1 MKKNRLIHLLLIF
14 PMILFAQSKAI
25 TGTVIDENKMPLPGV
40 SILIKG
46 LNIGSFT
53 DFDGLFSLTVP
64 ETGKTLVFSYLGY
77 ISKELVIGNK
87 GTFNIQLEIDT
98 NNTLEEIVVVGY
110 GSQRKSDITGSVASV
125 KVDDI
130 AAAQN
135 TTVDALL
142 QGRAAGVQ
150 VTQNAGSPGSGVSVK
165 IRGASSLRGNNE
177 PLYVIDGVIISSAG
191 EDASNASADS
201 NSLEETQNGL
211 NGINPRD
218 IESIEVL
225 KDASATAI
233 YGSRGANG
241 VILIT
246 TKKGKSG
253 KTSIQ
258 SYVNTSVSEISER
271 YDVLDA
277 LGYANYQNE
286 ALLVN
291 GGAPRFSISS
301 GTIFPIAD
309 DGTVSDIA
317 AEKHNWHDEVY
328 KQGFSKS
335 TGASF
340 SGGTEKGNYYAS
352 VGYNDQGGIVE
363 NSRLQNGNF
372 SINLNQDL
380 SDKFSISAK
389 LNAFYSNGNF
399 AQDGDRAG
407 GQRSFVGNI
416 LRYPTLVTD
425 GGTFDNEDG
434 ISSPFSWVN
443 DFQDTSEESRFI
455 GSLAL
460 VYKFNIKGLKYKVQ
474 AGGNIRNKERRRFY
488 GLTTFQG
495 SSTNGSLS
503 ISNLQ
508 TKSYQINNLLAYN
521 RTFNKKHRI
530 NGVIG
535 MTYDVRDIKNTLYAV
550 NDFST
555 TEFGVDQPIYGQQIS
570 RPLDVLP
577 LESQLLSYLSRV
589 NYSFDNKY
597 IITGTFR
604 ADGSSKFSKENR
616 YSYFPSFSLA
626 WRANNEKFLKNS
638 ETINELKVR
647 IGWGMTGNQG
657 ISAYQTFANYG
668 PILYG
673 NSDEG
678 TNIGFV
684 PLNVSNPNLKW
695 ETTKQLNFGLDFGLW
710 ENRLTGTLDVYDKQ
724 TDDLLLNQPLG
735 PSSGFTSLLVNRGS
749 LNNKGVELTL
759 SGTLIDKNDFSIDI
773 GGNIAFNKSKI
784 QNLGGTPEDIHINGN
799 IENRVFYRGQNIS
812 TGNYFRAPANIFMEG
827 EEVGLFYGFETDG
840 IYQEGDVLPN
850 GNLAIYD
857 PNNNIEYDHDNDL
870 NTPTI
875 LYPNDGISAGDV
887 RIVDQN
893 GDGEITEADRTII
906 GNPNP
911 DFVFGGY
918 LNMNYKRFNLSV
930 QINGVYGNEIANGNL
945 IQLGTAEGRSANIL
959 SQAYN
964 NAWRPD
970 AQSNTYPRVGY
981 SRESG
986 SPAITDRIIENGSF
1000 LRISNI
1006 TLGYDIPVEKTNVFS
1021 RANVY
1026 VTGMNLFTFTDYS
1039 GYNPEITNFLNNGNI
1054 VGVDWNGFPNAQ
1066 TIMLGL
1072 NLKF

>member
-1 MKKNRLIHLLLIF
+1 MKKTRLIHILLFF
-14 PMILFAQSKAI
+14 PFILFAQSKKI
-25 TGTVIDENKMPLPGV
+25 TGTVIDENKMPLPGA
-40 SILIKG
+40 SIMVKG
-46 LNIGSFT
+46 LNFGVST
-53 DFDGLFSLTVP
+53 NFDGAFSIKVP
-64 ETGKTLVFSYLGY
+64 ETGKTLVVSYLGY

-87 GTFNIQLEIDT
+87 GVFTIQLEID
-98 NNTLEEIVVVGY
+98 NNTLDEIVVVGY
-110 GSQRKSDITGSVASV
+110 GTQRKSDITGSVASV
-125 KVDDI
+125 KVDNI
-130 AAAQN
+130 ATAQN
-135 TTVDALL
+135 STVDALL

-258 SYVNTSVSEISER
+258 AYVNTSISEISGR

-277 LGYANYQNE
+277 FGYANYQNE
-286 ALLVN
+286 ALLLT
-291 GGAPRFSISS
+291 GGTPRFSISGVS
-301 GTIFPIAD
+301 IFPIAA
-309 DGTVSDIA
+309 DGIA
-317 AEKHNWHDEVY
+317 SETPAEQHNWHDEIY

-335 TGASF
+335 AGASF

-363 NSRLQNGNF
+363 NSRLKNGNF

-389 LNAFYSNGNF
+389 LNAFYSKGNF

-425 GGTFDNEDG
+425 GGTFENEDG

-460 VYKFNIKGLKYKVQ
+460 VYKFNIKGLKYKLQ
-474 AGGNIRNKERRRFY
+474 AGGNMRSKERRRFY

-503 ISNLQ
+503 VSNLN
-508 TKSYQINNLLAYN
+508 TKSYQVNNLLTYN

-535 MTYDVRDIKNTLYAV
+535 MTYDVRDVKNTLYAV

-577 LESQLLSYLSRV
+577 LKSQLLSYLSRV

-626 WRANNEKFLKNS
+626 WRANNEKFLENS
-638 ETINELKVR
+638 ETINELKFR

-668 PILYG
+668 PTLYG
-673 NSDEG
+673 NSAEG

-695 ETTKQLNFGLDFGLW
+695 ETTGQLNVGVDFGLW
-710 ENRLTGTLDVYDKQ
+710 KNRLTGTLDVYNKQ

-759 SGTLIDKNDFSIDI
+759 NGTLIDKNDFSIDI

-784 QNLGGTPEDIHINGN
+784 QNLGGTPEDIYINGT

-840 IYQEGDVLPN
+840 IYQTEDVITVS
-850 GNLAIYD
+850 GA
-857 PNNNIEYDHDNDL
+857 E
-870 NTPTI
+870 
-875 LYPNDGISAGDV
+875 AGDV

-893 GDGEITEADRTII
+893 GDDAITEADRTII

-918 LNMNYKRFNLSV
+918 LSMNYKRLNLSV
-930 QINGVYGNEIANGNL
+930 QMNGVYGNEIANGNL
-945 IQLGTAEGRSANIL
+945 IQLGTAEGRSANVL

-986 SPAITDRIIENGSF
+986 SPAITDRIIEDGSF

-1006 TLGYDIPVEKTNVFS
+1006 TLGYDIPVEKTTVFS
-1021 RANVY
+1021 SANVY
-1026 VTGMNLFTFTDYS
+1026 VSGMNLFTFTDYS

-1054 VGVDWNGFPNAQ
+1054 TGVDWNGFPNAQ

-1072 NLKF
+1072 NLQF

>member
-14 PMILFAQSKAI
+14 PIILFAQSKAI
-25 TGTVIDENKMPLPGV
+25 TGTVVDENKMPLPGA
-40 SILIKG
+40 SILVKG
-46 LNIGSFT
+46 LNIGSST
-53 DFDGLFSLTVP
+53 DFDGNFSLNVP
-64 ETGKTLVFSYLGY
+64 ETGEVLVVSYLGY
-77 ISKELVIGNK
+77 MTKELVISKNL
-87 GTFNIQLEIDT
+87 TFNIQLDIDT
-98 NNTLEEIVVVGY
+98 NTLDEIVVVGY
-110 GSQRKSDITGSVASV
+110 GTQRKSDITGSVTSV
-125 KVDDI
+125 KVDAI
-130 AAAQN
+130 AVAQN
-135 TTVDALL
+135 STIDALL

-191 EDASNASADS
+191 EDASNASADA

-258 SYVNTSVSEISER
+258 AYVNTSVSEITER
-271 YDVLDA
+271 YDILDA

-286 ALLVN
+286 ALAVN
-291 GGAPRFSISS
+291 GGDPRFSII
-301 GTIFPIAD
+301 GEDIFPIAA
-309 DGTVSDIA
+309 DGTVSDTA
-317 AEKHNWHDEVY
+317 AEQHNWHDEIY

-335 TGASF
+335 AGASF
-340 SGGTEKGNYYAS
+340 SGGTEKGNFYAS

-363 NSRLQNGNF
+363 NSRLKNGNF

-380 SDKFSISAK
+380 SDKLTINTK
-389 LNAFYSNGNF
+389 LNAFYSTGNF

-416 LRYPTLVTD
+416 LRYPTLVTN

-434 ISSPFSWVN
+434 ISSPFTWVN

-460 VYKFNIKGLKYKVQ
+460 TYKFNIKGLKYKLQ

-503 ISNLQ
+503 ISNLES
-508 TKSYQINNLLAYN
+508 KSYQINNLLTYN

-530 NGVIG
+530 NAVIG

-577 LESQLLSYLSRV
+577 LKSQLLSYLSRV

-626 WRANNEKFLKNS
+626 WRANNENFLKNS
-638 ETINELKVR
+638 DTINDLKFR

-668 PILYG
+668 PTLYG
-673 NSDEG
+673 NLDEG
-678 TNIGFV
+678 TSIGFV

-710 ENRLTGTLDVYDKQ
+710 KNRVTGTLDIYDKQ

-749 LNNKGVELTL
+749 INNKGVELTL
-759 SGTLIDKNDFSIDI
+759 SGTLINKNDFSIDL

-784 QNLGGTPEDIHINGN
+784 QNLGGSSEDIYINGTL
-799 IENRVFYRGQNIS
+799 ENRVFYRGQNIS

-827 EEVGLFYGFETDG
+827 EQIGLFYGYETDG
-840 IYQEGDVLPN
+840 IYQTEDDITVSG
-850 GNLAIYD
+850 AQ
-857 PNNNIEYDHDNDL
+857 
-870 NTPTI
+870 
-875 LYPNDGISAGDV
+875 AGDV
-887 RIVDQN
+887 RIVDQD
-893 GDGEITEADRTII
+893 GDDTITEADRTLI

-911 DFVFGGY
+911 DFVYGGY
-918 LNMNYKRFNLSV
+918 LNMNYKRLSLSV
-930 QINGVYGNEIANGNL
+930 QINGVYGNEIVNGNL
-945 IQLGTAEGRSANIL
+945 IQLGTAEGRTANVL
-959 SQAYN
+959 SEAYN

-970 AQSNTYPRVGY
+970 AQSNSYPRVGY
-981 SRESG
+981 LGESG
-986 SPAITDRIIENGSF
+986 SPAITDRIIEDGSF

-1021 RANVY
+1021 SANVY
-1026 VTGMNLFTFTDYS
+1026 VSGMNLFTFTDYS
-1039 GYNPEITNFLNNGNI
+1039 GYNPEITNFMNNGNV

>member
-14 PMILFAQSKAI
+14 PIILFAQSKAI
-25 TGTVIDENKMPLPGV
+25 TGTVVDENKMPLPGA
-40 SILIKG
+40 SILVKG
-46 LNIGSFT
+46 LNIGSST
-53 DFDGLFSLTVP
+53 DFDGNFSLNVP
-64 ETGKTLVFSYLGY
+64 ETGEVLVVSYLGY
-77 ISKELVIGNK
+77 MTKELVISKNL
-87 GTFNIQLEIDT
+87 TFNIQLDIDT
-98 NNTLEEIVVVGY
+98 NTLDEIVVVGY
-110 GSQRKSDITGSVASV
+110 GTQRKSDITGSVTSV
-125 KVDDI
+125 KVDAI
-130 AAAQN
+130 AVAQN
-135 TTVDALL
+135 STIDALL

-191 EDASNASADS
+191 EDASNASADA

-258 SYVNTSVSEISER
+258 AYVNTSVSEITER
-271 YDVLDA
+271 YDILDA

-286 ALLVN
+286 ALAVN
-291 GGAPRFSISS
+291 GGDPRFSII
-301 GTIFPIAD
+301 GDDIFPIAA
-309 DGTVSDIA
+309 DGTVSDTA
-317 AEKHNWHDEVY
+317 AEQHNWHDEIY
-328 KQGFSKS
+328 KQGFSRS
-335 TGASF
+335 AGASF
-340 SGGTEKGNYYAS
+340 SGGTEKGNFYAS

-363 NSRLQNGNF
+363 NSRLKNGNF

-380 SDKFSISAK
+380 SDKLTINTK
-389 LNAFYSNGNF
+389 LNAFYSTGNF

-416 LRYPTLVTD
+416 LRYPTLVTN

-434 ISSPFSWVN
+434 ISSPFTWVN

-460 VYKFNIKGLKYKVQ
+460 TYKFNIKGLKYKLQ

-503 ISNLQ
+503 ISNLES
-508 TKSYQINNLLAYN
+508 KSYQINNLLTYN

-530 NGVIG
+530 NAVIG

-577 LESQLLSYLSRV
+577 LKSQLLSYLSRV

-626 WRANNEKFLKNS
+626 WRANNENFLKNS
-638 ETINELKVR
+638 DTINDLKFR

-668 PILYG
+668 PTLYG
-673 NSDEG
+673 NLDEG
-678 TNIGFV
+678 TSIGFV

-710 ENRLTGTLDVYDKQ
+710 KNRVTGTLDIYDKQ

-749 LNNKGVELTL
+749 INNKGVELTL
-759 SGTLIDKNDFSIDI
+759 SGTLINKNDFSIDL

-784 QNLGGTPEDIHINGN
+784 QNLGGSSEDIYINGTL
-799 IENRVFYRGQNIS
+799 ENRVFYRGQNIS

-827 EEVGLFYGFETDG
+827 EQIGLFYGYETNG
-840 IYQEGDVLPN
+840 IYQTEEDITVSG
-850 GNLAIYD
+850 AQ
-857 PNNNIEYDHDNDL
+857 
-870 NTPTI
+870 
-875 LYPNDGISAGDV
+875 AGDV
-887 RIVDQN
+887 RIVDQD
-893 GDGEITEADRTII
+893 GDDTITEADRTLI

-911 DFVFGGY
+911 DFVYGGY
-918 LNMNYKRFNLSV
+918 LNMNYKRLSLSV
-930 QINGVYGNEIANGNL
+930 QINGVYGNEIVNGNL
-945 IQLGTAEGRSANIL
+945 IQLGTAEGRTANVL
-959 SQAYN
+959 SEAYN

-970 AQSNTYPRVGY
+970 AQSNSYPRVGY
-981 SRESG
+981 LGESG
-986 SPAITDRIIENGSF
+986 SPAITDRIIEDGSF

-1021 RANVY
+1021 SANVY
-1026 VTGMNLFTFTDYS
+1026 VSGMNLFTFTDYS
-1039 GYNPEITNFLNNGNI
+1039 GYNPEITNFMNNGNV

>member
-14 PMILFAQSKAI
+14 PIILFAQSKAI
-25 TGTVIDENKMPLPGV
+25 TGTVVDENKMPLPGA
-40 SILIKG
+40 SILVKG
-46 LNIGSFT
+46 LNIGSYT
-53 DFDGLFSLTVP
+53 DFDGNFSLNVP
-64 ETGKTLVFSYLGY
+64 ETGEVLVVSYLGY
-77 ISKELVIGNK
+77 MTKELVISKNL
-87 GTFNIQLEIDT
+87 TFNIQLDIDT
-98 NNTLEEIVVVGY
+98 NTLDEIVVVGY
-110 GSQRKSDITGSVASV
+110 GTQRKSDITGSVTSV
-125 KVDDI
+125 KVDAI
-130 AAAQN
+130 AVAQN
-135 TTVDALL
+135 STIDALL

-191 EDASNASADS
+191 EDASNASADA

-258 SYVNTSVSEISER
+258 AYVNTSVSEITER
-271 YDVLDA
+271 YDILDA

-286 ALLVN
+286 ALAVN
-291 GGAPRFSISS
+291 GGDPRFSII
-301 GTIFPIAD
+301 GDDIFPIAA
-309 DGTVSDIA
+309 DGTVSDTA
-317 AEKHNWHDEVY
+317 AEQHNWHDEIY
-328 KQGFSKS
+328 KQGFSRS
-335 TGASF
+335 AGASF
-340 SGGTEKGNYYAS
+340 SGGTEKGNFYAS

-363 NSRLQNGNF
+363 NSRLKNGNF

-380 SDKFSISAK
+380 SDKLTINTK
-389 LNAFYSNGNF
+389 LNAFYSTGNF

-416 LRYPTLVTD
+416 LRYPTLVTN

-434 ISSPFSWVN
+434 ISSPFTWVN

-460 VYKFNIKGLKYKVQ
+460 TYKFNIKGLKYKLQ

-503 ISNLQ
+503 ISNLES
-508 TKSYQINNLLAYN
+508 KSYQINNLLTYN

-530 NGVIG
+530 NAVIG

-577 LESQLLSYLSRV
+577 LKSQLLSYLSRV

-626 WRANNEKFLKNS
+626 WRANNENFLKNS
-638 ETINELKVR
+638 DTINDLKFR

-657 ISAYQTFANYG
+657 ISAYQTFANFG
-668 PILYG
+668 PTLYG
-673 NSDEG
+673 NLDEG
-678 TNIGFV
+678 TSIGFV

-710 ENRLTGTLDVYDKQ
+710 KNRVTGTLDIYDKQ

-749 LNNKGVELTL
+749 INNKGVELTL
-759 SGTLIDKNDFSIDI
+759 SGTLINKNDFSIDL

-784 QNLGGTPEDIHINGN
+784 QNLGGSSEDIYINGTL
-799 IENRVFYRGQNIS
+799 ESRVFYRGQNIS

-827 EEVGLFYGFETDG
+827 EQIGLFYGYETDG
-840 IYQEGDVLPN
+840 IYQTEDDITVSG
-850 GNLAIYD
+850 AQ
-857 PNNNIEYDHDNDL
+857 
-870 NTPTI
+870 
-875 LYPNDGISAGDV
+875 AGDV
-887 RIVDQN
+887 RIVDQD
-893 GDGEITEADRTII
+893 GDDTITEADRTLI

-911 DFVFGGY
+911 DFVYGGY
-918 LNMNYKRFNLSV
+918 LNMNYKRLSLSV
-930 QINGVYGNEIANGNL
+930 QINGVYGNEIVNGNL
-945 IQLGTAEGRSANIL
+945 IQLGTAEGRTANVL
-959 SQAYN
+959 SEAYN

-970 AQSNTYPRVGY
+970 AQSNSYPRVGY
-981 SRESG
+981 LGESG
-986 SPAITDRIIENGSF
+986 SPAITDRIIEDGSF

-1021 RANVY
+1021 SANVY
-1026 VTGMNLFTFTDYS
+1026 VSGMNLFTFTDYS
-1039 GYNPEITNFLNNGNI
+1039 GYNPEITNFMNNGNV

>member
-14 PMILFAQSKAI
+14 PIILFAQSKAI
-25 TGTVIDENKMPLPGV
+25 TGTVVDENKMPLPGA
-40 SILIKG
+40 SILVKG
-46 LNIGSFT
+46 LNIGSST
-53 DFDGLFSLTVP
+53 DFDGNFSLNVP
-64 ETGKTLVFSYLGY
+64 ETGEVLVVSYLGY
-77 ISKELVIGNK
+77 MTKELVISKNL
-87 GTFNIQLEIDT
+87 TFNIQLDIDT
-98 NNTLEEIVVVGY
+98 NTLDEIVVVGY
-110 GSQRKSDITGSVASV
+110 GTQRKSDITGSVTSV
-125 KVDDI
+125 KVDAI
-130 AAAQN
+130 AVAQN
-135 TTVDALL
+135 STIDALL

-191 EDASNASADS
+191 EDASNASADA

-258 SYVNTSVSEISER
+258 AYVNTSVSEITER
-271 YDVLDA
+271 YDILDA

-286 ALLVN
+286 ALAVN
-291 GGAPRFSISS
+291 GGDPRFSII
-301 GTIFPIAD
+301 GDDIFPIAA
-309 DGTVSDIA
+309 DGTVSDTA
-317 AEKHNWHDEVY
+317 AEQHNWHDEIY
-328 KQGFSKS
+328 KQGFSRS
-335 TGASF
+335 AGASF
-340 SGGTEKGNYYAS
+340 SGGTEKGNFYAS

-363 NSRLQNGNF
+363 NSRLKNGNF

-380 SDKFSISAK
+380 SDKLTINTK
-389 LNAFYSNGNF
+389 LNAFYSTGNF

-416 LRYPTLVTD
+416 LRYPNLVTN

-434 ISSPFSWVN
+434 ISSPFTWVN

-460 VYKFNIKGLKYKVQ
+460 TYKFNIKGLKYKLQ

-503 ISNLQ
+503 ISNLES
-508 TKSYQINNLLAYN
+508 KSYQINNLLTYN

-530 NGVIG
+530 NAVIG

-577 LESQLLSYLSRV
+577 LKSQLLSYLSRV

-626 WRANNEKFLKNS
+626 WRANNENFLKNS
-638 ETINELKVR
+638 DTINDLKFR

-668 PILYG
+668 PTLYG
-673 NSDEG
+673 NLDEV
-678 TNIGFV
+678 TSIGFV

-710 ENRLTGTLDVYDKQ
+710 KNRVTGTLDIYDKQ

-749 LNNKGVELTL
+749 INNKGVELTL
-759 SGTLIDKNDFSIDI
+759 SGTLINKNDFSIDL

-784 QNLGGTPEDIHINGN
+784 QNLGGSSEDIYINGTL
-799 IENRVFYRGQNIS
+799 ENRVFYRGQNIS

-827 EEVGLFYGFETDG
+827 EQIGLFYGYETDG
-840 IYQEGDVLPN
+840 IYQTEDDITVSG
-850 GNLAIYD
+850 AQ
-857 PNNNIEYDHDNDL
+857 
-870 NTPTI
+870 
-875 LYPNDGISAGDV
+875 AGDV
-887 RIVDQN
+887 RIVDQD
-893 GDGEITEADRTII
+893 GDDTITEADRTII

-911 DFVFGGY
+911 DFVYGGY
-918 LNMNYKRFNLSV
+918 LNMNYKRLSLSV
-930 QINGVYGNEIANGNL
+930 QINGVYGNEIVNGNL
-945 IQLGTAEGRSANIL
+945 IQLGTAEGRTANVL
-959 SQAYN
+959 SEAYN

-970 AQSNTYPRVGY
+970 AQSNSYPRVGY
-981 SRESG
+981 LGESG
-986 SPAITDRIIENGSF
+986 SPAITDRIIEDGSF

-1021 RANVY
+1021 SANVY
-1026 VTGMNLFTFTDYS
+1026 VSGMNLFTFTDYS
-1039 GYNPEITNFLNNGNI
+1039 GYNPEITNFMNNGNV

>member
-14 PMILFAQSKAI
+14 PIILFAQSKAI
-25 TGTVIDENKMPLPGV
+25 TGTVVDENKMPLPGA
-40 SILIKG
+40 SILVKG
-46 LNIGSFT
+46 LNIGSST
-53 DFDGLFSLTVP
+53 DFDGNFSLNVP
-64 ETGKTLVFSYLGY
+64 ETGEVLVVSYLGY
-77 ISKELVIGNK
+77 MTKELVISKNL
-87 GTFNIQLEIDT
+87 TFNIQLDIDT
-98 NNTLEEIVVVGY
+98 NTLDEIVVVGY
-110 GSQRKSDITGSVASV
+110 GTQRKSDITGSVTSV
-125 KVDDI
+125 KVDAI
-130 AAAQN
+130 AVAQN
-135 TTVDALL
+135 STIDALL

-191 EDASNASADS
+191 EDASNASADA

-258 SYVNTSVSEISER
+258 AYVNTSVSEITER
-271 YDVLDA
+271 YDILDA

-286 ALLVN
+286 ALAVN
-291 GGAPRFSISS
+291 GGDPRFSII
-301 GTIFPIAD
+301 GDDIFPIAA
-309 DGTVSDIA
+309 DGTVSDTA
-317 AEKHNWHDEVY
+317 AEQHNWHDEIY
-328 KQGFSKS
+328 KQGFSRS
-335 TGASF
+335 AGASF
-340 SGGTEKGNYYAS
+340 SGGTEKGNFYAS

-363 NSRLQNGNF
+363 NSRLKNGNF

-380 SDKFSISAK
+380 SDKLTINTK
-389 LNAFYSNGNF
+389 LNAFYSTGNF

-416 LRYPTLVTD
+416 LRYPTLVTN

-434 ISSPFSWVN
+434 ISSPFTWVN

-460 VYKFNIKGLKYKVQ
+460 TYKFNIKGLKYKLQ

-503 ISNLQ
+503 ISNLES
-508 TKSYQINNLLAYN
+508 KSYQINNLLTYN

-530 NGVIG
+530 NAVIG

-577 LESQLLSYLSRV
+577 LKSQLLSYLSRV

-626 WRANNEKFLKNS
+626 WRANNENFLKNS
-638 ETINELKVR
+638 DTINDLKFR

-668 PILYG
+668 PTLYG
-673 NSDEG
+673 NLDEG
-678 TNIGFV
+678 TSIGFV

-710 ENRLTGTLDVYDKQ
+710 KNRVTGTLDIYDKQ

-749 LNNKGVELTL
+749 INNKGVELTL
-759 SGTLIDKNDFSIDI
+759 SGTLINKNDFSIDL

-784 QNLGGTPEDIHINGN
+784 QNLGGSSEDIYINGTL
-799 IENRVFYRGQNIS
+799 ENRVFYRGQNIS

-827 EEVGLFYGFETDG
+827 EQIGLFYGYETDG
-840 IYQEGDVLPN
+840 IYQTEDDITVSG
-850 GNLAIYD
+850 AQ
-857 PNNNIEYDHDNDL
+857 
-870 NTPTI
+870 
-875 LYPNDGISAGDV
+875 AGDV
-887 RIVDQN
+887 RIVDQD
-893 GDGEITEADRTII
+893 GDDTITEADRTLI

-911 DFVFGGY
+911 DFVYGGY
-918 LNMNYKRFNLSV
+918 LNMNYKRLSLSV
-930 QINGVYGNEIANGNL
+930 QINGVYGNEIVNGNL
-945 IQLGTAEGRSANIL
+945 IQLGTAEGRTANVL
-959 SQAYN
+959 SEAYN

-970 AQSNTYPRVGY
+970 AQSDSYPRVGY
-981 SRESG
+981 LGESG
-986 SPAITDRIIENGSF
+986 SPAITDRIIEDGSF

-1021 RANVY
+1021 SANVY
-1026 VTGMNLFTFTDYS
+1026 VSGMNLFTFTDYS
-1039 GYNPEITNFLNNGNI
+1039 GYNPEITNFMNNGNV

>member
-14 PMILFAQSKAI
+14 PIILFAQSKAI
-25 TGTVIDENKMPLPGV
+25 TGTVVDENKMPLPGA
-40 SILIKG
+40 SILVKG
-46 LNIGSFT
+46 LNIGSST
-53 DFDGLFSLTVP
+53 DFDGNFSLNVP
-64 ETGKTLVFSYLGY
+64 ETGEVLVVSYLGY
-77 ISKELVIGNK
+77 MTKELVISKNL
-87 GTFNIQLEIDT
+87 TFNIQLDIDT
-98 NNTLEEIVVVGY
+98 NTLDEIVVVGY
-110 GSQRKSDITGSVASV
+110 GTQRKSDITGSVTSV
-125 KVDDI
+125 KVDAI
-130 AAAQN
+130 AVAQN
-135 TTVDALL
+135 STIDALL

-191 EDASNASADS
+191 EDASNASADA

-258 SYVNTSVSEISER
+258 AYVNTSVSEITER
-271 YDVLDA
+271 YDILDA

-286 ALLVN
+286 ALAVN
-291 GGAPRFSISS
+291 GGDPRFSII
-301 GTIFPIAD
+301 GEDIFPIAA
-309 DGTVSDIA
+309 DGTVSDTA
-317 AEKHNWHDEVY
+317 AEQHNWHDEIY
-328 KQGFSKS
+328 KQGFSRS
-335 TGASF
+335 AGASF
-340 SGGTEKGNYYAS
+340 SGGTEKGNFYAS

-363 NSRLQNGNF
+363 NSRLKNGNF

-380 SDKFSISAK
+380 SDKLTINTK
-389 LNAFYSNGNF
+389 LNAFYSTGNF

-416 LRYPTLVTD
+416 LRYPTLVTN

-434 ISSPFSWVN
+434 ISSPFTWVN

-460 VYKFNIKGLKYKVQ
+460 TYKFNIKGLKYKLQ

-503 ISNLQ
+503 ISNLES
-508 TKSYQINNLLAYN
+508 KSYQINNLLTYN

-530 NGVIG
+530 NAVIG
-535 MTYDVRDIKNTLYAV
+535 MTYDVRDVKNTLYAV

-577 LESQLLSYLSRV
+577 LKSQLLSYLSRV

-626 WRANNEKFLKNS
+626 WRANNENFLKNS
-638 ETINELKVR
+638 DTINDLKFR

-668 PILYG
+668 PTLYG
-673 NSDEG
+673 NLDEG
-678 TNIGFV
+678 TSIGFV

-710 ENRLTGTLDVYDKQ
+710 KNRVTGTLDIYDKQ

-749 LNNKGVELTL
+749 INNKGVELTL
-759 SGTLIDKNDFSIDI
+759 SGTLINKNDFSIDL

-784 QNLGGTPEDIHINGN
+784 QNLGGSSEDIYINGTL
-799 IENRVFYRGQNIS
+799 ENRVFYRGQNIS

-827 EEVGLFYGFETDG
+827 EQIGLFYGYETDG
-840 IYQEGDVLPN
+840 IYQTEDDITVSG
-850 GNLAIYD
+850 AQ
-857 PNNNIEYDHDNDL
+857 
-870 NTPTI
+870 
-875 LYPNDGISAGDV
+875 AGDV
-887 RIVDQN
+887 RIVDQD
-893 GDGEITEADRTII
+893 GDDTITEADRTLI

-911 DFVFGGY
+911 DFVYGGY
-918 LNMNYKRFNLSV
+918 LNMNYKRLSLSV
-930 QINGVYGNEIANGNL
+930 QINGVYGNEIVNGNL
-945 IQLGTAEGRSANIL
+945 IQLGTAEGRTANIL
-959 SQAYN
+959 SEAYN

-970 AQSNTYPRVGY
+970 AQSNSYPRVGY
-981 SRESG
+981 LGESG
-986 SPAITDRIIENGSF
+986 SPAITDRIIEDGSF

-1021 RANVY
+1021 SANVY
-1026 VTGMNLFTFTDYS
+1026 VSGMNLFTFTDYS
-1039 GYNPEITNFLNNGNI
+1039 GYNPEITNFMNNGNV

>member
-1 MKKNRLIHLLLIF
+1 MKKMKLVYLLLIF
-14 PMILFAQSKAI
+14 PTILFAQSKEI
-25 TGTVIDENKMPLPGV
+25 IGTVLDENNMPLPGASV
-40 SILIKG
+40 LVKG
-46 LNIGSFT
+46 LTIGAST
-53 DFDGLFSLTVP
+53 DFDGAFSLNVP
-64 ETGKTLVFSYLGY
+64 ETGKTLVVSYLGY
-77 ISKELVIGNK
+77 ITKELVIGNK
-87 GTFNIQLEIDT
+87 TTFNIQLKIDT
-98 NNTLEEIVVVGY
+98 NALDEVVVVGY
-110 GSQRKSDITGSVASV
+110 GTQRKSDITGSVTSV

-135 TTVDALL
+135 STVDALL

-177 PLYVIDGVIISSAG
+177 PLYVVDGVIISSAG
-191 EDASNASADS
+191 EDAANASADG

-218 IESIEVL
+218 IESMEVL

-258 SYVNTSVSEISER
+258 AYVNTSVSEISER

-291 GGAPRFSISS
+291 GGDPRFSISG
-301 GTIFPIAD
+301 GTIFPIAT
-309 DGTVSDIA
+309 DGTVSDTP
-317 AEKHNWHDEVY
+317 AEQHNWHDEIY

-335 TGASF
+335 AGASF

-363 NSRLQNGNF
+363 NSRLKNGNF

-380 SDKFSISAK
+380 SDKFSINAK
-389 LNAFYSNGNF
+389 LSAFYSKGNF

-434 ISSPFSWVN
+434 ISSPFTWVN

-460 VYKFNIKGLKYKVQ
+460 TYKFNIKGLKYKLQ

-503 ISNLQ
+503 ISNLE
-508 TKSYQINNLLAYN
+508 TKSYQINNLLTYN
-521 RTFNKKHRI
+521 RTFKKKHRI
-530 NGVIG
+530 NAVIG
-535 MTYDVRDIKNTLYAV
+535 MTFDVRDVKNTLYAV

-577 LESQLLSYLSRV
+577 LKSQLLSYLSRV

-626 WRANNEKFLKNS
+626 WRANNEKFLENS
-638 ETINELKVR
+638 ETINELKFR

-678 TNIGFV
+678 TSIGFV

-695 ETTKQLNFGLDFGLW
+695 ETTKQLNVGLDFGLW
-710 ENRLTGTLDVYDKQ
+710 KNRVTGTIDVYDKQ
-724 TDDLLLNQPLG
+724 TDDLLLDQPLG

-749 LNNKGVELTL
+749 INNKGVELTL
-759 SGTLIDKNDFSIDI
+759 SGTIINKNDFSIDL
-773 GGNIAFNKSKI
+773 GGNIAFNKSEI
-784 QNLGGTPEDIHINGN
+784 QKLGGSPEDIYINGAL
-799 IENRVFYRGQNIS
+799 ENRVFYRGENIS
-812 TGNYFRAPANIFMEG
+812 TGNYFRTPANIFMEG
-827 EEVGLFYGFETDG
+827 EQIGLFYGFETDG
-840 IYQEGDVLPN
+840 IYQTED
-850 GNLAIYD
+850 
-857 PNNNIEYDHDNDL
+857 NI
-870 NTPTI
+870 TVS
-875 LYPNDGISAGDV
+875 GAQAGDV
-887 RIVDQN
+887 RVVDQD
-893 GDGEITEADRTII
+893 GDDAITEADRTII

-911 DFVFGGY
+911 DFVYGGY
-918 LNMNYKRFNLSV
+918 LNMNYKRLSLSV
-930 QINGVYGNEIANGNL
+930 LINGVYGNEIANGNL
-945 IQLGTAEGRSANIL
+945 IQLGTAEGRSVSIL
-959 SQAYN
+959 STAYD

-970 AQSNTYPRVGY
+970 AQSNTYPRIGY
-981 SRESG
+981 LGEAG
-986 SPAITDRIIENGSF
+986 SPAITDRIIEDGSY

-1006 TLGYDIPVEKTNVFS
+1006 TLGYDIPVEKSNIFS
-1021 RANVY
+1021 SANVY
-1026 VTGMNLFTFTDYS
+1026 VSGLNLFTFTDYS

>member
-14 PMILFAQSKAI
+14 PIILFAQSKAI
-25 TGTVIDENKMPLPGV
+25 TGTVVDENKMPLPGA
-40 SILIKG
+40 SILVKG
-46 LNIGSFT
+46 LNIGSST
-53 DFDGLFSLTVP
+53 DFDGNFSLNVP
-64 ETGKTLVFSYLGY
+64 ETGEVLVVSYLGY
-77 ISKELVIGNK
+77 MTKELVISKNL
-87 GTFNIQLEIDT
+87 TFNIQLDIDT
-98 NNTLEEIVVVGY
+98 NTLDEIVVVGY
-110 GSQRKSDITGSVASV
+110 GTQRKSDITGSVTSV
-125 KVDDI
+125 KVDAI
-130 AAAQN
+130 AVAQN
-135 TTVDALL
+135 STIDALL

-191 EDASNASADS
+191 EDASNASADA

-253 KTSIQ
+253 KISIQ
-258 SYVNTSVSEISER
+258 AYVNTSVSEITER
-271 YDVLDA
+271 YDILDA

-286 ALLVN
+286 ALAVN
-291 GGAPRFSISS
+291 GGDPRFSII
-301 GTIFPIAD
+301 GEDIFPIAA
-309 DGTVSDIA
+309 DGTVSDTA
-317 AEKHNWHDEVY
+317 AEQHNWHDEIY

-335 TGASF
+335 AGASF
-340 SGGTEKGNYYAS
+340 SGGTEKGNFYAS

-363 NSRLQNGNF
+363 NSRLKNGNF

-380 SDKFSISAK
+380 SDKLTINTK
-389 LNAFYSNGNF
+389 LNAFYSTGNF

-416 LRYPTLVTD
+416 LRYPTLVTN

-434 ISSPFSWVN
+434 ISSPFTWVN

-460 VYKFNIKGLKYKVQ
+460 TYKFNIKGLKYKLQ

-503 ISNLQ
+503 ISNLES
-508 TKSYQINNLLAYN
+508 KSYQINNLLTYN

-530 NGVIG
+530 NAVIG

-577 LESQLLSYLSRV
+577 LKSQLLSYLSRV

-626 WRANNEKFLKNS
+626 WRANNENFLKNS
-638 ETINELKVR
+638 DTINDLKFR

-668 PILYG
+668 PTLYG
-673 NSDEG
+673 NLDEG
-678 TNIGFV
+678 TSIGFV

-710 ENRLTGTLDVYDKQ
+710 KNRVTGTLDIYDKQ

-749 LNNKGVELTL
+749 INNKGIELTL
-759 SGTLIDKNDFSIDI
+759 SGTLINKNDFSIDL

-784 QNLGGTPEDIHINGN
+784 QNLGGSSEDIYINGTL
-799 IENRVFYRGQNIS
+799 ENRVFYRGQNIS

-827 EEVGLFYGFETDG
+827 EQIGLFYGYETNG
-840 IYQEGDVLPN
+840 IYQTEDDITVSG
-850 GNLAIYD
+850 AQ
-857 PNNNIEYDHDNDL
+857 
-870 NTPTI
+870 
-875 LYPNDGISAGDV
+875 AGDV
-887 RIVDQN
+887 RIVDQD
-893 GDGEITEADRTII
+893 GDDTITEADRTLI

-911 DFVFGGY
+911 DFVYGGY
-918 LNMNYKRFNLSV
+918 LNMNYKRLSLSV
-930 QINGVYGNEIANGNL
+930 QINGVYGNEIVNGNL
-945 IQLGTAEGRSANIL
+945 IQLGTAEGRTANVL
-959 SQAYN
+959 SEAYN

-970 AQSNTYPRVGY
+970 AQSNSYPRVGY
-981 SRESG
+981 LGESG
-986 SPAITDRIIENGSF
+986 SPAITDRIIEDGSF

-1006 TLGYDIPVEKTNVFS
+1006 TLGYDVPVEKTNIFS
-1021 RANVY
+1021 SANVY
-1026 VTGMNLFTFTDYS
+1026 VSGMNLFTFTDYS
-1039 GYNPEITNFLNNGNI
+1039 GYNPEITNFMNNGNV

>member
-14 PMILFAQSKAI
+14 PIILFAQSKAI
-25 TGTVIDENKMPLPGV
+25 TGTVVDENKMPLPGA
-40 SILIKG
+40 SILVKG
-46 LNIGSFT
+46 LNIGSST
-53 DFDGLFSLTVP
+53 DFDGNFSLNVP
-64 ETGKTLVFSYLGY
+64 ETGEVLVVSYLGY
-77 ISKELVIGNK
+77 MTKELVISKNL
-87 GTFNIQLEIDT
+87 TFNIQLDIDT
-98 NNTLEEIVVVGY
+98 NTLDEIVVVGY
-110 GSQRKSDITGSVASV
+110 GTQRKSDITGSVTSV
-125 KVDDI
+125 KVDAI
-130 AAAQN
+130 AVAQN
-135 TTVDALL
+135 STIDALL

-191 EDASNASADS
+191 EDASNASADA

-253 KTSIQ
+253 KISIQ
-258 SYVNTSVSEISER
+258 AYVNTSVSEITER
-271 YDVLDA
+271 YDILDA

-286 ALLVN
+286 ALAVN
-291 GGAPRFSISS
+291 GGDPRFSII
-301 GTIFPIAD
+301 GEDIFPIAA
-309 DGTVSDIA
+309 DGTVSDTA
-317 AEKHNWHDEVY
+317 AEQHNWHDEIY
-328 KQGFSKS
+328 KQGFSRS
-335 TGASF
+335 AGASF
-340 SGGTEKGNYYAS
+340 SGGTEKGNFYAS

-363 NSRLQNGNF
+363 NSRLKNGNF

-380 SDKFSISAK
+380 SDKLTINTK
-389 LNAFYSNGNF
+389 LNAFYSTGNF

-416 LRYPTLVTD
+416 LRYPTLVTN

-434 ISSPFSWVN
+434 ISSPFTWVN

-460 VYKFNIKGLKYKVQ
+460 TYKFNIKGLKYKLQ

-503 ISNLQ
+503 ISNLES
-508 TKSYQINNLLAYN
+508 KSYQINNLLTYN

-530 NGVIG
+530 NAVIG

-577 LESQLLSYLSRV
+577 LKSQLLSYLSRV

-626 WRANNEKFLKNS
+626 WRANNENFLKNS
-638 ETINELKVR
+638 DTINDLKFR

-668 PILYG
+668 PTLYG
-673 NSDEG
+673 NLDEG
-678 TNIGFV
+678 TSIGFV

-710 ENRLTGTLDVYDKQ
+710 KNRVTGTLDIYDKQ

-749 LNNKGVELTL
+749 INNKGVELTL
-759 SGTLIDKNDFSIDI
+759 SGTLINKNDFSIDL

-784 QNLGGTPEDIHINGN
+784 QNLGGSSEDIYINGTL
-799 IENRVFYRGQNIS
+799 ENRVFYRGQNIS
-812 TGNYFRAPANIFMEG
+812 TGNYFRTPANIFMEG
-827 EEVGLFYGFETDG
+827 EQIGLFYGYETNG
-840 IYQEGDVLPN
+840 IYQTEDDITVSG
-850 GNLAIYD
+850 AQ
-857 PNNNIEYDHDNDL
+857 
-870 NTPTI
+870 
-875 LYPNDGISAGDV
+875 AGDV
-887 RIVDQN
+887 RIVDQD
-893 GDGEITEADRTII
+893 GDDTITEADRTLI

-911 DFVFGGY
+911 DFVYGGY
-918 LNMNYKRFNLSV
+918 LNMNYKRLSLSV
-930 QINGVYGNEIANGNL
+930 QINGVYGNEIVNGNL
-945 IQLGTAEGRSANIL
+945 IQLGTAEGRTANVL
-959 SQAYN
+959 SEAYN

-970 AQSNTYPRVGY
+970 AQSNSYPRVGY
-981 SRESG
+981 LGESG
-986 SPAITDRIIENGSF
+986 SPAITDRIIEDGSF

-1006 TLGYDIPVEKTNVFS
+1006 TLGYDVPVEKTNIFS
-1021 RANVY
+1021 SANVY
-1026 VTGMNLFTFTDYS
+1026 VSGMNLFTFTDYS
-1039 GYNPEITNFLNNGNI
+1039 GYNPEITNFMNNGNV

>member
-14 PMILFAQSKAI
+14 PIILFAQSKAI
-25 TGTVIDENKMPLPGV
+25 SGTVIDENSMPLPGA
-40 SILIKG
+40 SILVKG
-46 LNIGSFT
+46 LNIGSST
-53 DFDGLFSLTVP
+53 DFDGNFSLNVP
-64 ETGKTLVFSYLGY
+64 ETGETLVISYLGY
-77 ISKELVIGNK
+77 MTKELVIGNK
-87 GTFNIQLEIDT
+87 AAFNIQLEIDT
-98 NNTLEEIVVVGY
+98 NTLDEIVVVGY
-110 GSQRKSDITGSVASV
+110 GTQRKSDITGAVTSV
-125 KVDDI
+125 KVDAI
-130 AAAQN
+130 AVAQN
-135 TTVDALL
+135 STIDALL

-191 EDASNASADS
+191 EDAANASADS
-201 NSLEETQNGL
+201 NSLEESQNGL

-253 KTSIQ
+253 QTSIQ
-258 SYVNTSVSEISER
+258 AYVNTSVSEISER

-286 ALLVN
+286 TLFLN
-291 GGAPRFSISS
+291 GEDPRFSISGGIIS
-301 GTIFPIAD
+301 PIAT
-309 DGTVSDIA
+309 DGTVSDTP
-317 AEKHNWHDEVY
+317 AEQHNWHDEIY
-328 KQGFSKS
+328 KQGLSKS

-340 SGGTEKGNYYAS
+340 SGGTEKGNFYAS
-352 VGYNDQGGIVE
+352 VGYNDQGGIVG

-372 SINLNQDL
+372 NINLNQDV
-380 SDKFSISAK
+380 SDKLSVSAK

-416 LRYPTLVTD
+416 LRYPTLVTN

-434 ISSPFSWVN
+434 ISSPFTWIN

-460 VYKFNIKGLKYKVQ
+460 TYKFNIKGLKYKLQ

-503 ISNLQ
+503 ISNLKS
-508 TKSYQINNLLAYN
+508 KSYQINNLLTYN
-521 RTFNKKHRI
+521 RTFKKKHRI
-530 NGVIG
+530 NAVIG
-535 MTYDVRDIKNTLYAV
+535 MTYDVRDVKNSLYAV

-577 LESQLLSYLSRV
+577 LKSQLLSYLSRV

-626 WRANNEKFLKNS
+626 WRANNEKFLENS
-638 ETINELKVR
+638 ETINELKFR

-668 PILYG
+668 PTLYG
-673 NSDEG
+673 NSEEG

-695 ETTKQLNFGLDFGLW
+695 ETTGQLNVGLDFGLW
-710 ENRLTGTLDVYDKQ
+710 ENRLTGTLDAYDKQ

-759 SGTLIDKNDFSIDI
+759 NATLIDKNDFSIDV
-773 GGNIAFNKSKI
+773 GGNVAFNKSKI
-784 QNLGGTPEDIHINGN
+784 QNLGGTPEDIYINGN

-840 IYQEGDVLPN
+840 IYQTEDVITVS
-850 GNLAIYD
+850 GA
-857 PNNNIEYDHDNDL
+857 E
-870 NTPTI
+870 
-875 LYPNDGISAGDV
+875 AGDV

-893 GDGEITEADRTII
+893 GDDAITEADRTII

-911 DFVFGGY
+911 DFVYGGY
-918 LNMNYKRFNLSV
+918 LSMNYKRLNLSV
-930 QINGVYGNEIANGNL
+930 QMNGVYGNEIANGNL

-981 SRESG
+981 TRESG
-986 SPAITDRIIENGSF
+986 SPAITDRIIEDGSF

-1021 RANVY
+1021 SANVY

-1039 GYNPEITNFLNNGNI
+1039 GYNPEITNFMNNGNI
-1054 VGVDWNGFPNAQ
+1054 VGVDWNGSPNAQ

>member
-14 PMILFAQSKAI
+14 PIILFAQSKAI
-25 TGTVIDENKMPLPGV
+25 TGTVIDENKMPLPGA
-40 SILIKG
+40 SILVKG
-46 LNIGSFT
+46 LSIGSFT
-53 DFDGLFSLTVP
+53 DFDGNFSLNIP
-64 ETGKTLVFSYLGY
+64 ETGEVLVVSYLGY
-77 ISKELVIGNK
+77 LTKELVIGNK
-87 GTFNIQLEIDT
+87 ATFNIQLEIDA
-98 NNTLEEIVVVGY
+98 NSLDEIVVVGY
-110 GSQRKSDITGSVASV
+110 GTQRKSDITGAVTSV
-125 KVDDI
+125 KVDAI
-130 AAAQN
+130 AVAQN
-135 TTVDALL
+135 STIDALL

-191 EDASNASADS
+191 EDAANASADG

-258 SYVNTSVSEISER
+258 AYVNTSVSEITER
-271 YDVLDA
+271 YDILDA

-286 ALLVN
+286 ALAVN
-291 GGAPRFSISS
+291 GGDPRFSII
-301 GTIFPIAD
+301 GDDIFPIAA
-309 DGTVSDIA
+309 DGTVSDTA
-317 AEKHNWHDEVY
+317 AEQHNWHDEIY
-328 KQGFSKS
+328 KQGFSRS
-335 TGASF
+335 AGASF
-340 SGGTEKGNYYAS
+340 SGGTEKGNFYAS

-363 NSRLQNGNF
+363 NSRLKNGNF

-380 SDKFSISAK
+380 SDKLTINTK
-389 LNAFYSNGNF
+389 LNAFYSSGNF

-416 LRYPTLVTD
+416 LRYPTLVTN
-425 GGTFDNEDG
+425 GGTFENEDG
-434 ISSPFSWVN
+434 ISSPFTWVN

-460 VYKFNIKGLKYKVQ
+460 TYKFNIKGLKYKLQ

-503 ISNLQ
+503 ISNLES
-508 TKSYQINNLLAYN
+508 KSYQINNLLTYN

-530 NGVIG
+530 NAVIG
-535 MTYDVRDIKNTLYAV
+535 MTYDVRDVKNTLYAV

-577 LESQLLSYLSRV
+577 LKSQLLSYLSRV

-626 WRANNEKFLKNS
+626 WRANNENFLENS
-638 ETINELKVR
+638 ETINELKFR

-668 PILYG
+668 PTLYG

-678 TNIGFV
+678 TSIGFV

-710 ENRLTGTLDVYDKQ
+710 KNRVTGTLDIYDKQ

-749 LNNKGVELTL
+749 INNKGVELTL
-759 SGTLIDKNDFSIDI
+759 SGTLINKNDFSIDL

-784 QNLGGTPEDIHINGN
+784 QNLGGSSEDIYINGTL
-799 IENRVFYRGQNIS
+799 ENRVFYRGQNIS

-827 EEVGLFYGFETDG
+827 EQIGLFYGYETDG
-840 IYQEGDVLPN
+840 IYQTEDDITVSG
-850 GNLAIYD
+850 AQ
-857 PNNNIEYDHDNDL
+857 
-870 NTPTI
+870 
-875 LYPNDGISAGDV
+875 AGDV
-887 RIVDQN
+887 RIVDQD
-893 GDGEITEADRTII
+893 GDDTITEADRTLI

-911 DFVFGGY
+911 DFVYGGY
-918 LNMNYKRFNLSV
+918 LNMNYKRLSLSV
-930 QINGVYGNEIANGNL
+930 QINGVYGNEIVNGNL
-945 IQLGTAEGRSANIL
+945 IQLGTAEGRTANVL
-959 SQAYN
+959 SEAYN

-970 AQSNTYPRVGY
+970 AQSNSYPRVGY
-981 SRESG
+981 LGESG
-986 SPAITDRIIENGSF
+986 SPAITDRIIEDGSF

-1021 RANVY
+1021 SANVY
-1026 VTGMNLFTFTDYS
+1026 VSGMNLFTFTDYS
-1039 GYNPEITNFLNNGNI
+1039 GYNPEITNFMNNGNV

>member
-14 PMILFAQSKAI
+14 PIILFAQSKAI
-25 TGTVIDENKMPLPGV
+25 TGTVVDENKMPLPGA
-40 SILIKG
+40 SILVKG
-46 LNIGSFT
+46 LNIGSST
-53 DFDGLFSLTVP
+53 DFDGNFSLNVP
-64 ETGKTLVFSYLGY
+64 ETADTLVISYIGY
-77 ISKELVIGNK
+77 ITKELVIGNK
-87 GTFNIQLEIDT
+87 ITFNIQLDIDT
-98 NNTLEEIVVVGY
+98 NTLDEIVVVGY
-110 GSQRKSDITGSVASV
+110 GTQRKSDITGSVTSV
-125 KVDDI
+125 KVDAI
-130 AAAQN
+130 AVAQN
-135 TTVDALL
+135 RTVDALL

-191 EDASNASADS
+191 EDASNASADG
-201 NSLEETQNGL
+201 NSLQETQNGL

-258 SYVNTSVSEISER
+258 AYVNTSVSEISER

-291 GGAPRFSISS
+291 GGDPRFSISG
-301 GTIFPIAD
+301 GTIFPIAT
-309 DGTVSDIA
+309 DGTIGNIA
-317 AEKHNWHDEVY
+317 LEQQNWHDEIY

-335 TGASF
+335 AGASF

-363 NSRLQNGNF
+363 NSEIKNGNF

-380 SDKFSISAK
+380 SDKFSINAK
-389 LNAFYSNGNF
+389 LTAFYSKGNF

-407 GQRSFVGNI
+407 GQRSFIGNI
-416 LRYPTLVTD
+416 LRYSPIINTD
-425 GGTFDNEDG
+425 TTFDEEDG
-434 ISSPFSWVN
+434 ISSPYSWIN

-460 VYKFNIKGLKYKVQ
+460 TYKFNIKGLKYKLQ

-503 ISNLQ
+503 ISNLE
-508 TKSYQINNLLAYN
+508 TMSYQINNLLTYN
-521 RTFNKKHRI
+521 RTFKKKHRI
-530 NGVIG
+530 NAVIG
-535 MTYDVRDIKNTLYAV
+535 MTFDVRDVKNTLYAV

-577 LESQLLSYLSRV
+577 LKSQLLSYLSRV

-626 WRANNEKFLKNS
+626 WRANNEKFLENS
-638 ETINELKVR
+638 ETINDLKFR

-668 PILYG
+668 ATLYG

-678 TNIGFV
+678 TSIGFV

-695 ETTKQLNFGLDFGLW
+695 ETTKQLNVGLDFGLW
-710 ENRLTGTLDVYDKQ
+710 KNRVTGTIDVYDKQ
-724 TDDLLLNQPLG
+724 TDDLLLDQPLG

-749 LNNKGVELTL
+749 INNKGVELTL
-759 SGTLIDKNDFSIDI
+759 SGTLINKNDFSIDL
-773 GGNIAFNKSKI
+773 GANIAFNKSKI
-784 QNLGGTPEDIHINGN
+784 QNLGGSSEDIYINGTL
-799 IENRVFYRGQNIS
+799 ENRVFYRGQNIS

-827 EEVGLFYGFETDG
+827 EQIGLFYGYETDG
-840 IYQEGDVLPN
+840 IYQTED
-850 GNLAIYD
+850 
-857 PNNNIEYDHDNDL
+857 NI
-870 NTPTI
+870 TVS
-875 LYPNDGISAGDV
+875 GAQAGDV
-887 RIVDQN
+887 RIIDQN
-893 GDGEITEADRTII
+893 GDDAITEADRTII

-911 DFVFGGY
+911 DFVYGGY
-918 LNMNYKRFNLSV
+918 LNMNYKRLSLSV
-930 QINGVYGNEIANGNL
+930 QINGVYGNEIVNGNL
-945 IQLGTAEGRSANIL
+945 IQLGTAEGRTANVL
-959 SQAYN
+959 SEAYN

-970 AQSNTYPRVGY
+970 AQSNSYPRVGY
-981 SRESG
+981 LGESG
-986 SPAITDRIIENGSF
+986 SPAITDRIIEDGSF

-1021 RANVY
+1021 SANVY
-1026 VTGMNLFTFTDYS
+1026 VSGMNLFTFTDYS
-1039 GYNPEITNFLNNGNI
+1039 GYNPEITNFMNNGNV

-1072 NLKF
+1072 NLKI

>member
-14 PMILFAQSKAI
+14 PIILFAQSKAI
-25 TGTVIDENKMPLPGV
+25 TGTVVDENKMPLPGA
-40 SILIKG
+40 SILVKG
-46 LNIGSFT
+46 LNIGSST
-53 DFDGLFSLTVP
+53 DFDGNFSLNVP
-64 ETGKTLVFSYLGY
+64 ETGEVLVVSYLGY
-77 ISKELVIGNK
+77 MTKELVISKNL
-87 GTFNIQLEIDT
+87 TFNIQLDIDT
-98 NNTLEEIVVVGY
+98 NTLDEIVVVGY
-110 GSQRKSDITGSVASV
+110 GTQRKSDITGSVTSV
-125 KVDDI
+125 KVDAI
-130 AAAQN
+130 AVAQN
-135 TTVDALL
+135 STIDALL

-191 EDASNASADS
+191 EDASNASADA

-253 KTSIQ
+253 KISIQ
-258 SYVNTSVSEISER
+258 AYVNTSVSEITER
-271 YDVLDA
+271 YDILDA

-286 ALLVN
+286 ALAVN
-291 GGAPRFSISS
+291 GGDPRFSII
-301 GTIFPIAD
+301 GEDIFPIAA
-309 DGTVSDIA
+309 DGTVSDTA
-317 AEKHNWHDEVY
+317 AEQHNWHDEIY
-328 KQGFSKS
+328 KQGFSRS
-335 TGASF
+335 AGASF
-340 SGGTEKGNYYAS
+340 SGGTEKGNFYAS

-363 NSRLQNGNF
+363 NSRLKNGNF

-380 SDKFSISAK
+380 SDKLTINTK
-389 LNAFYSNGNF
+389 LNAFYSTGNF

-416 LRYPTLVTD
+416 LRYPTLVTN

-434 ISSPFSWVN
+434 ISSPFTWVN

-460 VYKFNIKGLKYKVQ
+460 TYKFNIKGLKYKLQ

-503 ISNLQ
+503 ISNLES
-508 TKSYQINNLLAYN
+508 KSYQINNLLTYN

-530 NGVIG
+530 NAVIG

-577 LESQLLSYLSRV
+577 LKSQLLSYLSRV

-626 WRANNEKFLKNS
+626 WRANNENFLKNS
-638 ETINELKVR
+638 DTINDLKFR

-668 PILYG
+668 PTLYG
-673 NSDEG
+673 NLDEG
-678 TNIGFV
+678 TSIGFV

-710 ENRLTGTLDVYDKQ
+710 KNRVTGTLDIYDKQ

-749 LNNKGVELTL
+749 INNKGVELTL
-759 SGTLIDKNDFSIDI
+759 SGTLINKNDFSIDL

-784 QNLGGTPEDIHINGN
+784 QNLGGSSEDIYINGTL
-799 IENRVFYRGQNIS
+799 ENRVFYRGQNIS

-827 EEVGLFYGFETDG
+827 EQIGLFYGYETNG
-840 IYQEGDVLPN
+840 IYQTEDDITVSG
-850 GNLAIYD
+850 AQ
-857 PNNNIEYDHDNDL
+857 
-870 NTPTI
+870 
-875 LYPNDGISAGDV
+875 AGDV
-887 RIVDQN
+887 RIVDQD
-893 GDGEITEADRTII
+893 GDDTITEADRTLI

-911 DFVFGGY
+911 DFVYGGY
-918 LNMNYKRFNLSV
+918 LNMNYKRLSLSV
-930 QINGVYGNEIANGNL
+930 QINGVYGNEIVNGNL
-945 IQLGTAEGRSANIL
+945 IQLGTAEGRTANVL
-959 SQAYN
+959 SEAYN

-970 AQSNTYPRVGY
+970 AQSNSYPRVGY
-981 SRESG
+981 LGESG
-986 SPAITDRIIENGSF
+986 SPAITDRIIEDGSF

-1006 TLGYDIPVEKTNVFS
+1006 TLGYDVPVEKTNIFS
-1021 RANVY
+1021 SANVY
-1026 VTGMNLFTFTDYS
+1026 VSGMNLFTFTDYS
-1039 GYNPEITNFLNNGNI
+1039 GYNPEITNFMNNGNV

>member
-1 MKKNRLIHLLLIF
+1 MKNFLLIHFLLIF
-14 PMILFAQSKAI
+14 PIILFAQSKKI
-25 TGTVIDENKMPLPGV
+25 TGTVVDENNMLLPGA
-40 SILIKG
+40 SILVKG
-46 LNIGSFT
+46 QNIGSST
-53 DFDGLFSLTVP
+53 DFDGKFSLNVP
-64 ETGKTLVFSYLGY
+64 ETAETLVVSYLGY
-77 ISKELVIGNK
+77 ITKELVIGNK
-87 GTFNIQLEIDT
+87 VTFTIELVVDT
-98 NNTLEEIVVVGY
+98 NNSLDEIIVVGY
-110 GSQRKSDITGSVASV
+110 GSQLKSDVTGSVASV
-125 KVDDI
+125 NVDDV

-135 TTVDALL
+135 RTVDALL

-177 PLYVIDGVIISSAG
+177 PLYVIDGIIISSAG
-191 EDASNASADS
+191 EDAANASADN

-258 SYVNTSVSEISER
+258 AYVNTSVSEITER

-286 ALLVN
+286 ALAVN
-291 GGAPRFSISS
+291 GGDPRFSII
-301 GTIFPIAD
+301 GDDIFPIAA
-309 DGTVSDIA
+309 DGTVSDTA
-317 AEKHNWHDEVY
+317 AEQHNWHDEIY
-328 KQGFSKS
+328 KQGFSRS
-335 TGASF
+335 AGASF
-340 SGGTEKGNYYAS
+340 SGGTKKGNYYAS

-380 SDKFSISAK
+380 SDKFSVNAK
-389 LNAFYSNGNF
+389 LNAFYSDGNF

-407 GQRSFVGNI
+407 GQRSFIGNV
-416 LRYPTLVTD
+416 LRYPTLVTN

-434 ISSPFSWVN
+434 ISSPFTWIN

-460 VYKFNIKGLKYKVQ
+460 TYKFNIKGLKYKLQ

-503 ISNLQ
+503 ISNLES
-508 TKSYQINNLLAYN
+508 KSYQINNLLTYN

-530 NGVIG
+530 NAVIG

-577 LESQLLSYLSRV
+577 LKSQLLSYLSRV

-616 YSYFPSFSLA
+616 FSYFPSFSLA
-626 WRANNEKFLKNS
+626 WRANNETFLEDSEIINDLKF
-638 ETINELKVR
+638 R

-668 PILYG
+668 PTLYG
-673 NSDEG
+673 NLDEG
-678 TNIGFV
+678 TSIGFV

-710 ENRLTGTLDVYDKQ
+710 KNRVTGTLDIYDKQ

-749 LNNKGVELTL
+749 INNKGVELTL
-759 SGTLIDKNDFSIDI
+759 SGTLINKNDFSIDL

-784 QNLGGTPEDIHINGN
+784 QNLGGSSEDIYINGTL
-799 IENRVFYRGQNIS
+799 ENRVFYRGQNIS

-827 EEVGLFYGFETDG
+827 EQIGLFYGYETDG
-840 IYQEGDVLPN
+840 IYQTEDDITVSG
-850 GNLAIYD
+850 AQ
-857 PNNNIEYDHDNDL
+857 
-870 NTPTI
+870 
-875 LYPNDGISAGDV
+875 AGDV
-887 RIVDQN
+887 RIVDQD
-893 GDGEITEADRTII
+893 GDDTITEADRTLI

-911 DFVFGGY
+911 DFVYGGY
-918 LNMNYKRFNLSV
+918 LNMNYKRLSLSV
-930 QINGVYGNEIANGNL
+930 QINGVYGNEIVNGNL
-945 IQLGTAEGRSANIL
+945 IQLGTAEGRTANVL
-959 SQAYN
+959 SEAYN

-970 AQSNTYPRVGY
+970 AQSNSYPRVGY
-981 SRESG
+981 LGESG
-986 SPAITDRIIENGSF
+986 SPAITDRIIEDGSF

-1006 TLGYDIPVEKTNVFS
+1006 TLGYDIPVQKTTVFS
-1021 RANVY
+1021 SANVY
-1026 VTGMNLFTFTDYS
+1026 VSGMNLFTFTDYS
-1039 GYNPEITNFLNNGNI
+1039 GYNPEITNFMNNGNI

>member
-1 MKKNRLIHLLLIF
+1 MKKMRLVYLLLIF
-14 PMILFAQSKAI
+14 PTILFAQSKEI
-25 TGTVIDENKMPLPGV
+25 IGTVLDENNMPLPGASV
-40 SILIKG
+40 LVKG
-46 LNIGSFT
+46 LTIGAST
-53 DFDGLFSLTVP
+53 DFDGAFSLNVP
-64 ETGKTLVFSYLGY
+64 ETGKTLVVSYLGY
-77 ISKELVIGNK
+77 ITKEFVIGNK
-87 GTFNIQLEIDT
+87 ITFNIQLEIDT
-98 NNTLEEIVVVGY
+98 NALDEVVVVGY
-110 GSQRKSDITGSVASV
+110 GTQRKSDITGSVTSV
-125 KVDDI
+125 KVDNV

-135 TTVDALL
+135 STVDALL

-177 PLYVIDGVIISSAG
+177 PLYVVDGVIISSAG
-191 EDASNASADS
+191 EDAANASADV

-218 IESIEVL
+218 IESMEVL

-258 SYVNTSVSEISER
+258 AYVNTSVSEISER

-286 ALLVN
+286 ALLLT
-291 GGAPRFSISS
+291 GGAPRFSISDAS
-301 GTIFPIAD
+301 IFPIAD
-309 DGTVSDIA
+309 DGTVSDTA
-317 AEKHNWHDEVY
+317 AEKHNWHDEIY

-372 SINLNQDL
+372 SINLNQEL
-380 SDKFSISAK
+380 SDKFSIKAK

-416 LRYPTLVTD
+416 LRYPTLVTN

-434 ISSPFSWVN
+434 ISSPFTWVN

-460 VYKFNIKGLKYKVQ
+460 TYKFNIKGLKYKLQ

-503 ISNLQ
+503 ISNLES
-508 TKSYQINNLLAYN
+508 KSYQINNLLTYN

-530 NGVIG
+530 NAVIG

-577 LESQLLSYLSRV
+577 LKSQLLSYLSRV

-626 WRANNEKFLKNS
+626 WRANNENFLKNS
-638 ETINELKVR
+638 DTINDLKFR

-668 PILYG
+668 ATLYG

-678 TNIGFV
+678 TSIGFV

-695 ETTKQLNFGLDFGLW
+695 ETTKQLNVGLDFGLW
-710 ENRLTGTLDVYDKQ
+710 KNRVTGTIDVYDKQ
-724 TDDLLLNQPLG
+724 TDDLLLDQPLG

-749 LNNKGVELTL
+749 INNKGVELTL
-759 SGTLIDKNDFSIDI
+759 SGTLINKNDFSIDL
-773 GGNIAFNKSKI
+773 GANIAFNKSEI
-784 QNLGGTPEDIHINGN
+784 QKLGGSPEDIYINGKL
-799 IENRVFYRGQNIS
+799 ENRVFYRGENIS
-812 TGNYFRAPANIFMEG
+812 TGNYFRTPANIFMEG
-827 EEVGLFYGFETDG
+827 EQIGLFYGFETDG
-840 IYQEGDVLPN
+840 IYQTED
-850 GNLAIYD
+850 
-857 PNNNIEYDHDNDL
+857 NI
-870 NTPTI
+870 TVS
-875 LYPNDGISAGDV
+875 GAQAGDV
-887 RIVDQN
+887 RIIDQN
-893 GDGEITEADRTII
+893 GDDAITEADRTII

-911 DFVFGGY
+911 DFVYGGY
-918 LNMNYKRFNLSV
+918 LNMNYKRLSLSV
-930 QINGVYGNEIANGNL
+930 LMNGVYGNEIANGNL
-945 IQLGTAEGRSANIL
+945 IQLGTAEGRAVSIL
-959 SQAYN
+959 STAYD

-970 AQSNTYPRVGY
+970 AQSNTYPRIGY
-981 SRESG
+981 LEEAG
-986 SPAITDRIIENGSF
+986 SPAITDRIIEDGSF

-1006 TLGYDIPVEKTNVFS
+1006 TLGYDIPVEKSNVFS
-1021 RANVY
+1021 SANVY
-1026 VTGMNLFTFTDYS
+1026 VSGLNLFTFTDYS

>member
-14 PMILFAQSKAI
+14 PIILFAQSKAI
-25 TGTVIDENKMPLPGV
+25 TGTVIDENKMPLPGA
-40 SILIKG
+40 SILVKG
-46 LNIGSFT
+46 LSIGSFT
-53 DFDGLFSLTVP
+53 DFDGNFSLNIP
-64 ETGKTLVFSYLGY
+64 ETGEVLVVSYLGY
-77 ISKELVIGNK
+77 LTKELVIGNK
-87 GTFNIQLEIDT
+87 ATFNIQLEIDA
-98 NNTLEEIVVVGY
+98 NSLDEIVVVGY
-110 GSQRKSDITGSVASV
+110 GTQRKSDITGAVTSV
-125 KVDDI
+125 KVDAI
-130 AAAQN
+130 AVAQN
-135 TTVDALL
+135 STIDALL

-177 PLYVIDGVIISSAG
+177 PLYVIDGIIISSAG
-191 EDASNASADS
+191 EDAANASADA
-201 NSLEETQNGL
+201 NSLEESQNGL

-258 SYVNTSVSEISER
+258 AYVNTSVSEISER

-286 ALLVN
+286 TLFLD
-291 GGAPRFSISS
+291 GEDPRFSINEGIIS
-301 GTIFPIAD
+301 PIAT
-309 DGTVSDIA
+309 DGTVSDTP
-317 AEKHNWHDEVY
+317 AEQHNWHDEIY
-328 KQGFSKS
+328 RQGFSKS

-380 SDKFSISAK
+380 SDKFTINTK
-389 LNAFYSNGNF
+389 LNAFYSSGNF

-416 LRYPTLVTD
+416 LRYPTLVTN
-425 GGTFDNEDG
+425 GGTFENEDG
-434 ISSPFSWVN
+434 ISSPFTWVN

-460 VYKFNIKGLKYKVQ
+460 TYKFNIKGLKYKLQ

-503 ISNLQ
+503 ISNLKS
-508 TKSYQINNLLAYN
+508 KSYQINNLLTYN
-521 RTFNKKHRI
+521 RTFKKKHRI
-530 NGVIG
+530 NAVIG
-535 MTYDVRDIKNTLYAV
+535 MTYDVRDVKNSLYAV

-577 LESQLLSYLSRV
+577 LKSQLLSYLSRV

-626 WRANNEKFLKNS
+626 WRANNENFLKNS
-638 ETINELKVR
+638 DTINDLKFR

-668 PILYG
+668 PTLYG
-673 NSDEG
+673 NLDEG
-678 TNIGFV
+678 TSIGLV

-695 ETTKQLNFGLDFGLW
+695 ETTEQLNIGLDFGLW
-710 ENRLTGTLDVYDKQ
+710 KNRVTGSIDVYNKQ

-735 PSSGFTSLLVNRGS
+735 PSSGYLSLLVNRGS
-749 LNNKGVELTL
+749 INNKGLELTL
-759 SGTLIDKNDFSIDI
+759 NGTLINKNDFSIDL
-773 GGNIAFNKSKI
+773 GGNISFNKSKI
-784 QNLGGTPEDIHINGN
+784 QNLGGSPEDIYINGTL
-799 IENRVFYRGQNIS
+799 ENRVFYRGENIS

-827 EEVGLFYGFETDG
+827 EQIGLFYGFETDG
-840 IYQEGDVLPN
+840 IYQTEDVITVS
-850 GNLAIYD
+850 GA
-857 PNNNIEYDHDNDL
+857 E
-870 NTPTI
+870 
-875 LYPNDGISAGDV
+875 AGDV
-887 RIVDQN
+887 RIVDQD
-893 GDGEITEADRTII
+893 GDDAITEADRTII

-911 DFVFGGY
+911 DFVYGGY
-918 LNMNYKRFNLSV
+918 LNMSYKRLSLSV
-930 QINGVYGNEIANGNL
+930 QVNGVYGNEIANGNL
-945 IQLGTAEGRSANIL
+945 IQLGTAEGRTANIL
-959 SQAYN
+959 SEAYT
-964 NAWRPD
+964 NAWRTD
-970 AQSNTYPRVGY
+970 AQSNTFPRVGY
-981 SRESG
+981 LEESG
-986 SPAITDRIIENGSF
+986 SPAITDRIIEDGSF
-1000 LRISNI
+1000 IRISNI
-1006 TLGYDIPVEKTNVFS
+1006 TLGYDIPVEETTVFS
-1021 RANVY
+1021 SANVY
-1026 VTGMNLFTFTDYS
+1026 VSGMNLFTFTDYS
-1039 GYNPEITNFLNNGNI
+1039 GYNPEITNFMNNGNI

>member
-1 MKKNRLIHLLLIF
+1 LFIICSKFVNIQSEITKDNIMKKNRLIHLLLIF
-14 PMILFAQSKAI
+14 PIILFAQSKAI
-25 TGTVIDENKMPLPGV
+25 TGTVIDENKLPLPGA

-46 LNIGSFT
+46 LNIGSST
-53 DFDGLFSLTVP
+53 DFDGNFSLNVP
-64 ETGKTLVFSYLGY
+64 ETGETLVVSYLGY
-77 ISKELVIGNK
+77 MTKELAIGNIV
-87 GTFNIQLEIDT
+87 TFNIQLEIDA
-98 NNTLEEIVVVGY
+98 NTLDEIVVVGY
-110 GSQRKSDITGSVASV
+110 GTQRKSDITGSVTSV
-125 KVDDI
+125 KVDAI
-130 AAAQN
+130 AVAQN
-135 TTVDALL
+135 STIDALL

-191 EDASNASADS
+191 EDAANASADG

-258 SYVNTSVSEISER
+258 AYVNTSVSEITER
-271 YDVLDA
+271 YDILDA

-286 ALLVN
+286 ALAVN
-291 GGAPRFSISS
+291 GGDPRFSII
-301 GTIFPIAD
+301 GDDIFPIAA
-309 DGTVSDIA
+309 DGTVSDTA
-317 AEKHNWHDEVY
+317 AEQHNWHDEIY
-328 KQGFSKS
+328 KQGFSRS
-335 TGASF
+335 AGASF
-340 SGGTEKGNYYAS
+340 SGGTEKGNFYAS

-363 NSRLQNGNF
+363 NSRLKNGNF

-380 SDKFSISAK
+380 SDKLTINTK
-389 LNAFYSNGNF
+389 LNAFYSTGNF

-416 LRYPTLVTD
+416 LRYPTLVTN

-434 ISSPFSWVN
+434 ISSPFTWVN

-460 VYKFNIKGLKYKVQ
+460 TYKFNIKGLKYKLQ

-503 ISNLQ
+503 ISNLES
-508 TKSYQINNLLAYN
+508 KSYQINNLLTYN

-530 NGVIG
+530 NAVIG

-577 LESQLLSYLSRV
+577 LKSQLLSYLSRV

-626 WRANNEKFLKNS
+626 WRANNENFLKNS
-638 ETINELKVR
+638 DTINDLKFR

-668 PILYG
+668 PTLYG
-673 NSDEG
+673 NLDEG
-678 TNIGFV
+678 TSIGFV

-710 ENRLTGTLDVYDKQ
+710 KNRVTGTLDIYDKQ

-749 LNNKGVELTL
+749 INNKGVELTL
-759 SGTLIDKNDFSIDI
+759 SGTLINKNDFSIDL

-784 QNLGGTPEDIHINGN
+784 QNLGGSSEDIYINGTL
-799 IENRVFYRGQNIS
+799 ENRVFYRGQNIS

-827 EEVGLFYGFETDG
+827 EQIGLFYGYETDG
-840 IYQEGDVLPN
+840 IYQTEDDITVSG
-850 GNLAIYD
+850 AQ
-857 PNNNIEYDHDNDL
+857 
-870 NTPTI
+870 
-875 LYPNDGISAGDV
+875 AGDV
-887 RIVDQN
+887 RIVDQD
-893 GDGEITEADRTII
+893 GDDTITEADRTLI

-911 DFVFGGY
+911 DFVYGGY
-918 LNMNYKRFNLSV
+918 LNMNYKRLSLSV
-930 QINGVYGNEIANGNL
+930 QINGVYGNEIVNGNL
-945 IQLGTAEGRSANIL
+945 IQLGTAEGRTANVL
-959 SQAYN
+959 SEAYN

-970 AQSNTYPRVGY
+970 AQSNSYPRVGY
-981 SRESG
+981 LGESG
-986 SPAITDRIIENGSF
+986 SPAITDRIIEDGSF

-1021 RANVY
+1021 SANVY
-1026 VTGMNLFTFTDYS
+1026 VSGMNLFTFTDYS
-1039 GYNPEITNFLNNGNI
+1039 GYNPEITNFMNNGNV

>member
-14 PMILFAQSKAI
+14 PIILFAQSKAI
-25 TGTVIDENKMPLPGV
+25 TGTVVDENKMPLPGA
-40 SILIKG
+40 SILVKG
-46 LNIGSFT
+46 LNIGSYT
-53 DFDGLFSLTVP
+53 DFDGNFSLNVP
-64 ETGKTLVFSYLGY
+64 ETGEVLVVSYLGY
-77 ISKELVIGNK
+77 MTKELVISKNL
-87 GTFNIQLEIDT
+87 TFNIQLDIDT
-98 NNTLEEIVVVGY
+98 NTLDEIVVVGY
-110 GSQRKSDITGSVASV
+110 GTQRKSDITGSVTSV
-125 KVDDI
+125 KVDAI
-130 AAAQN
+130 AVAQN
-135 TTVDALL
+135 STIDALL

-191 EDASNASADS
+191 EDASNASADA

-258 SYVNTSVSEISER
+258 AYVNTSVSEITER
-271 YDVLDA
+271 YDILDA

-286 ALLVN
+286 ALAVN
-291 GGAPRFSISS
+291 GGDPRFSII
-301 GTIFPIAD
+301 GDDIFPIAA
-309 DGTVSDIA
+309 DGTVSDTA
-317 AEKHNWHDEVY
+317 AEQHNWHDEIY
-328 KQGFSKS
+328 KQGFSRS
-335 TGASF
+335 AGASF
-340 SGGTEKGNYYAS
+340 SGGTEKGNFYAS

-363 NSRLQNGNF
+363 NSRLKNGNF

-380 SDKFSISAK
+380 SDKLTINTK
-389 LNAFYSNGNF
+389 LNAFYSTGNF

-416 LRYPTLVTD
+416 LRYPTLVTN

-434 ISSPFSWVN
+434 ISSPFTWVN

-460 VYKFNIKGLKYKVQ
+460 TYKFNIKGLKYKLQ

-503 ISNLQ
+503 ISNLES
-508 TKSYQINNLLAYN
+508 KSYQINNLLTYN

-530 NGVIG
+530 NAVIG

-577 LESQLLSYLSRV
+577 LKSQLLSYLSRV

-626 WRANNEKFLKNS
+626 WRANNENFLKNS
-638 ETINELKVR
+638 DTINDLKFR

-657 ISAYQTFANYG
+657 ISAYQTFANFG
-668 PILYG
+668 PTLYG
-673 NSDEG
+673 NLDEG
-678 TNIGFV
+678 TSIGFV

-710 ENRLTGTLDVYDKQ
+710 KNRVTGTLDIYDKQ

-749 LNNKGVELTL
+749 INNKGVELTL
-759 SGTLIDKNDFSIDI
+759 SGTLINKNDFSIDL

-784 QNLGGTPEDIHINGN
+784 QNLGGSSEDIYINGTL
-799 IENRVFYRGQNIS
+799 ENRVFYRGQNIS

-827 EEVGLFYGFETDG
+827 EQIGLFYGYETDG
-840 IYQEGDVLPN
+840 IYQTEDDITVSG
-850 GNLAIYD
+850 AQ
-857 PNNNIEYDHDNDL
+857 
-870 NTPTI
+870 
-875 LYPNDGISAGDV
+875 AGDV
-887 RIVDQN
+887 RIVDQD
-893 GDGEITEADRTII
+893 GDDTITEADRTLI

-911 DFVFGGY
+911 DFVYGGY
-918 LNMNYKRFNLSV
+918 LNMNYKRLSLSV
-930 QINGVYGNEIANGNL
+930 QINGVYGNEIVNGNL
-945 IQLGTAEGRSANIL
+945 IQLGTAEGRTANVL
-959 SQAYN
+959 SEAYN

-970 AQSNTYPRVGY
+970 AQSNSYPRVGY
-981 SRESG
+981 LGESG
-986 SPAITDRIIENGSF
+986 SPAITDRIIEDGSF

-1021 RANVY
+1021 SANVY
-1026 VTGMNLFTFTDYS
+1026 VSGMNLFTFTDYS
-1039 GYNPEITNFLNNGNI
+1039 GYNPEITNFMNNGNV

>member
-1 MKKNRLIHLLLIF
+1 MKKIRLVYLLLIF
-14 PMILFAQSKAI
+14 PTILFAQSKEI
-25 TGTVIDENKMPLPGV
+25 IGTVLDENNMPLPGASV
-40 SILIKG
+40 LVKG
-46 LNIGSFT
+46 LTIGAST
-53 DFDGLFSLTVP
+53 DFDGAFSLNVP
-64 ETGKTLVFSYLGY
+64 ETGKTLVVSYLGY
-77 ISKELVIGNK
+77 ITKEFVIGNK
-87 GTFNIQLEIDT
+87 ITFNIQLERDT
-98 NNTLEEIVVVGY
+98 NALDEVVVVGY
-110 GSQRKSDITGSVASV
+110 GTQRKSDITGSVTSV
-125 KVDDI
+125 NVDNV

-135 TTVDALL
+135 RTVDALL

-177 PLYVIDGVIISSAG
+177 PLYVVDGVIISSAG
-191 EDASNASADS
+191 EDAANASADA

-218 IESIEVL
+218 IESMEVL

-258 SYVNTSVSEISER
+258 AYVNTSVSEISER

-291 GGAPRFSISS
+291 GGDPRFSISG
-301 GTIFPIAD
+301 GTIFPIAT
-309 DGTVSDIA
+309 DGTIGNIA
-317 AEKHNWHDEVY
+317 LEQQNWHDEIY

-335 TGASF
+335 AGASF

-352 VGYNDQGGIVE
+352 FGYNDQGGIVE
-363 NSRLQNGNF
+363 NSEIKNGNF

-380 SDKFSISAK
+380 SDKFSINAK
-389 LNAFYSNGNF
+389 LTAFYSKGNF

-407 GQRSFVGNI
+407 GERSFIGNI
-416 LRYPTLVTD
+416 LRYSPIINTD
-425 GGTFDNEDG
+425 TTFDEEDG
-434 ISSPFSWVN
+434 ISSPYSWIN

-460 VYKFNIKGLKYKVQ
+460 TYKFNIKGLEYKLQ

-503 ISNLQ
+503 ISNLE
-508 TKSYQINNLLAYN
+508 TMSYQINNLLTYN
-521 RTFNKKHRI
+521 RTFKKKHRI
-530 NGVIG
+530 NAVIG
-535 MTYDVRDIKNTLYAV
+535 MTFDVRDVKNTLYAV

-577 LESQLLSYLSRV
+577 LKSQLLSYLSRV

-626 WRANNEKFLKNS
+626 WRANNEKFLENS
-638 ETINELKVR
+638 ETINDLKFR

-657 ISAYQTFANYG
+657 IYAYQTFANYG
-668 PILYG
+668 ATLYG

-678 TNIGFV
+678 TSIGFV

-695 ETTKQLNFGLDFGLW
+695 ETTKQLNVGLDFGLW
-710 ENRLTGTLDVYDKQ
+710 KNRVTGTIDVYDKQ
-724 TDDLLLNQPLG
+724 TDDLLLDQPLG

-749 LNNKGVELTL
+749 INNKGVELTL
-759 SGTLIDKNDFSIDI
+759 SGTLINKNDFSIDL
-773 GGNIAFNKSKI
+773 GANIAFNKSEI
-784 QNLGGTPEDIHINGN
+784 QKLGGSPQDIYINGKL
-799 IENRVFYRGQNIS
+799 ENRVFYRGENIS
-812 TGNYFRAPANIFMEG
+812 TGNYFRTPANIFMEG
-827 EEVGLFYGFETDG
+827 EQIGLFYGFETDG
-840 IYQEGDVLPN
+840 IYQTED
-850 GNLAIYD
+850 
-857 PNNNIEYDHDNDL
+857 NI
-870 NTPTI
+870 TVS
-875 LYPNDGISAGDV
+875 GAQAGDV
-887 RIVDQN
+887 RIIDQN
-893 GDGEITEADRTII
+893 GDDAITEADRTII

-911 DFVFGGY
+911 DFVYGGY
-918 LNMNYKRFNLSV
+918 LNMNYKRLSLSV
-930 QINGVYGNEIANGNL
+930 LMNGVYGNEIANGNL
-945 IQLGTAEGRSANIL
+945 IQLGTADGRAVSIL
-959 SQAYN
+959 STAYD

-970 AQSNTYPRVGY
+970 AQSNTYPRIGY
-981 SRESG
+981 LEEAG
-986 SPAITDRIIENGSF
+986 SPAITDRIIEDGSF

-1006 TLGYDIPVEKTNVFS
+1006 TLGYDIPVEKSNVFS
-1021 RANVY
+1021 SANVY
-1026 VTGMNLFTFTDYS
+1026 VSGLNLFTFTDYS

-1066 TIMLGL
+1066 TIILGL

>member
-14 PMILFAQSKAI
+14 PIILFAQSKAI
-25 TGTVIDENKMPLPGV
+25 TGTVVDENKMPLPGA
-40 SILIKG
+40 SILVKG
-46 LNIGSFT
+46 LNIGSST
-53 DFDGLFSLTVP
+53 DFDGNFSLNVP
-64 ETGKTLVFSYLGY
+64 ETGEVLVVSYLGY
-77 ISKELVIGNK
+77 MTKELVISKNL
-87 GTFNIQLEIDT
+87 TFNIQLDIDT
-98 NNTLEEIVVVGY
+98 NTLDEIVVVGY
-110 GSQRKSDITGSVASV
+110 GTQRKSDITGSVTSV
-125 KVDDI
+125 KVDAI
-130 AAAQN
+130 AVAQN
-135 TTVDALL
+135 STIDALL

-191 EDASNASADS
+191 EDASNASADA

-258 SYVNTSVSEISER
+258 AYVNTSVSEITER
-271 YDVLDA
+271 YDILDA

-286 ALLVN
+286 ALAVN
-291 GGAPRFSISS
+291 GGDPRFSII
-301 GTIFPIAD
+301 GDDIFPIAA
-309 DGTVSDIA
+309 DGTVSDTA
-317 AEKHNWHDEVY
+317 AEQHNWHDEIY
-328 KQGFSKS
+328 KQGFSRS
-335 TGASF
+335 AGASF
-340 SGGTEKGNYYAS
+340 SGGTEKGNFYAS

-363 NSRLQNGNF
+363 NSRLKNGNF

-380 SDKFSISAK
+380 SDKLTINTK
-389 LNAFYSNGNF
+389 LNAFYSTGNF

-416 LRYPTLVTD
+416 LRYPTLVTN

-434 ISSPFSWVN
+434 ISSPFTWVN

-460 VYKFNIKGLKYKVQ
+460 TYKFNIKGLKYKLQ

-503 ISNLQ
+503 ISNLES
-508 TKSYQINNLLAYN
+508 KSYQINNLLTYN

-530 NGVIG
+530 NAVIG

-577 LESQLLSYLSRV
+577 LKSQLLSYLSRV

-626 WRANNEKFLKNS
+626 WRANNENFLKNS
-638 ETINELKVR
+638 DTINDLKFR

-668 PILYG
+668 PTLYG
-673 NSDEG
+673 NLDEG
-678 TNIGFV
+678 TSIGFV

-710 ENRLTGTLDVYDKQ
+710 KNRVTGTLDIYDKQ

-749 LNNKGVELTL
+749 INNKGVELTL
-759 SGTLIDKNDFSIDI
+759 SGTLINKNDFSIDL

-784 QNLGGTPEDIHINGN
+784 QNLGGSSEDIYINGTL
-799 IENRVFYRGQNIS
+799 ENRVFYRGQNIS

-827 EEVGLFYGFETDG
+827 EQIGLFYGYETDG
-840 IYQEGDVLPN
+840 IYQTEDDITVSG
-850 GNLAIYD
+850 AQ
-857 PNNNIEYDHDNDL
+857 
-870 NTPTI
+870 
-875 LYPNDGISAGDV
+875 AGDV
-887 RIVDQN
+887 RIVDQD
-893 GDGEITEADRTII
+893 GDDTITEADRTII

-911 DFVFGGY
+911 DFVYGGY
-918 LNMNYKRFNLSV
+918 LNMNYKRLSLSV
-930 QINGVYGNEIANGNL
+930 QINGVYGNEIVNGNL
-945 IQLGTAEGRSANIL
+945 IQLGTAEGRTANVL
-959 SQAYN
+959 SEAYN

-970 AQSNTYPRVGY
+970 AQSNSYPRVGY
-981 SRESG
+981 LGESG
-986 SPAITDRIIENGSF
+986 SPAITDRIIEDGSF

-1021 RANVY
+1021 SANVY
-1026 VTGMNLFTFTDYS
+1026 VSGMNLFTFTDYS
-1039 GYNPEITNFLNNGNI
+1039 GYNPEITNFMNNGNV

>member
-14 PMILFAQSKAI
+14 PIILFAQNKAI
-25 TGTVIDENKMPLPGV
+25 TGTVVDENKMPLPGA
-40 SILIKG
+40 SILVKG
-46 LNIGSFT
+46 LNIGSST
-53 DFDGLFSLTVP
+53 DFDGNFSLNVP
-64 ETGKTLVFSYLGY
+64 ETGEVLVVSYLGY
-77 ISKELVIGNK
+77 MTKELVISKNL
-87 GTFNIQLEIDT
+87 TFNIQLDIDT
-98 NNTLEEIVVVGY
+98 NTLDEIVVVGY
-110 GSQRKSDITGSVASV
+110 GTQRKSDITGAVTSV
-125 KVDDI
+125 KVDAI
-130 AAAQN
+130 AVAQN
-135 TTVDALL
+135 STIDALL

-191 EDASNASADS
+191 EDASNASADA

-258 SYVNTSVSEISER
+258 AYVNTSVSEITER
-271 YDVLDA
+271 YDILDA

-286 ALLVN
+286 ALAVN
-291 GGAPRFSISS
+291 GGDPRFSII
-301 GTIFPIAD
+301 GEDIFPIAA
-309 DGTVSDIA
+309 DGTVSDTA
-317 AEKHNWHDEVY
+317 AEQHNWHDEIY
-328 KQGFSKS
+328 KQGFSRS
-335 TGASF
+335 AGASF
-340 SGGTEKGNYYAS
+340 SGGTEKGNFYAS

-363 NSRLQNGNF
+363 NSRLKNGNF

-380 SDKFSISAK
+380 SDKLTINTK
-389 LNAFYSNGNF
+389 LNAFYSTGNF

-416 LRYPTLVTD
+416 LRYPTLVTN

-434 ISSPFSWVN
+434 ISSPFTWVN
-443 DFQDTSEESRFI
+443 DFQDTSKESRFI

-460 VYKFNIKGLKYKVQ
+460 TYKFNIKGLKYKLQ

-503 ISNLQ
+503 ISNLES
-508 TKSYQINNLLAYN
+508 KSYQINNLLTYN

-530 NGVIG
+530 NAVIG

-577 LESQLLSYLSRV
+577 LKSQLLSYLSRV

-626 WRANNEKFLKNS
+626 WRANNENFLKNS
-638 ETINELKVR
+638 DTINDLKFR

-668 PILYG
+668 PTLYG
-673 NSDEG
+673 NLDEG
-678 TNIGFV
+678 TTIGFV

-710 ENRLTGTLDVYDKQ
+710 KNRVTGTLDIYDKQ

-749 LNNKGVELTL
+749 INNKGVELTL
-759 SGTLIDKNDFSIDI
+759 SGTLINKNDFSMDL

-784 QNLGGTPEDIHINGN
+784 QNLGGSSEDIYINGTL
-799 IENRVFYRGQNIS
+799 ENRVFYRGQNIS

-827 EEVGLFYGFETDG
+827 EQIGLFYGYETDG
-840 IYQEGDVLPN
+840 IYQTEDDITVSG
-850 GNLAIYD
+850 AQ
-857 PNNNIEYDHDNDL
+857 
-870 NTPTI
+870 
-875 LYPNDGISAGDV
+875 AGDV
-887 RIVDQN
+887 RIVDQD
-893 GDGEITEADRTII
+893 GDDTITEADRTLI

-911 DFVFGGY
+911 DFVYGGY
-918 LNMNYKRFNLSV
+918 LNMNYKRLSLSV
-930 QINGVYGNEIANGNL
+930 QINGVYGNEIVNGNL
-945 IQLGTAEGRSANIL
+945 IQLGTAEGRTANVL
-959 SQAYN
+959 SEAYN

-970 AQSNTYPRVGY
+970 AQSNSYPRVGY
-981 SRESG
+981 LGESG
-986 SPAITDRIIENGSF
+986 SPAITDRIIEDGSF

-1021 RANVY
+1021 SANVY
-1026 VTGMNLFTFTDYS
+1026 VSGMNLFTFTDYS
-1039 GYNPEITNFLNNGNI
+1039 GYNPEITNFMNNGNV

>member
-14 PMILFAQSKAI
+14 PIILFAQSKAI
-25 TGTVIDENKMPLPGV
+25 TGTVVDENKMPLPGA
-40 SILIKG
+40 SILVKG
-46 LNIGSFT
+46 LNIGLST
-53 DFDGLFSLTVP
+53 DFDGNFSLNVP
-64 ETGKTLVFSYLGY
+64 ETGEVLVVSYLGY
-77 ISKELVIGNK
+77 MTKELVISKNL
-87 GTFNIQLEIDT
+87 TFNIQLDIDT
-98 NNTLEEIVVVGY
+98 NTLDEIVVVGY
-110 GSQRKSDITGSVASV
+110 GTQRKSDITGSVTSV
-125 KVDDI
+125 KVDAI
-130 AAAQN
+130 AVAQN
-135 TTVDALL
+135 STIDALL

-191 EDASNASADS
+191 EDASNASADA

-258 SYVNTSVSEISER
+258 AYVNTSVSEITER
-271 YDVLDA
+271 YDILDA

-286 ALLVN
+286 ALAVN
-291 GGAPRFSISS
+291 GGDPRFSII
-301 GTIFPIAD
+301 GDDIFPIAA
-309 DGTVSDIA
+309 DGTVSDTA
-317 AEKHNWHDEVY
+317 AEQHNWHDEIY
-328 KQGFSKS
+328 KQGFSRS
-335 TGASF
+335 AGASF
-340 SGGTEKGNYYAS
+340 SGGTEKGNFYAS

-363 NSRLQNGNF
+363 NSRLKNGNF

-380 SDKFSISAK
+380 SDKLTINTK
-389 LNAFYSNGNF
+389 LNAFYSTGNF

-416 LRYPTLVTD
+416 LRYPTLVTN

-434 ISSPFSWVN
+434 ISSPFTWVN

-460 VYKFNIKGLKYKVQ
+460 TYKFNIKGLKYKLQ

-503 ISNLQ
+503 ISNLES
-508 TKSYQINNLLAYN
+508 KSYQINNLLTYN

-530 NGVIG
+530 NAVIG

-577 LESQLLSYLSRV
+577 LKSQLLSYLSRV

-626 WRANNEKFLKNS
+626 WRANNENFLKNS
-638 ETINELKVR
+638 DTINDLKFR

-668 PILYG
+668 PTLYG
-673 NSDEG
+673 NLDEG
-678 TNIGFV
+678 TSIGFV

-710 ENRLTGTLDVYDKQ
+710 KNRVTGTLDIYDKQ

-749 LNNKGVELTL
+749 INNKGVELTL
-759 SGTLIDKNDFSIDI
+759 SGTLINKNDFSIDL

-784 QNLGGTPEDIHINGN
+784 QNLGGSSEDIYINGTL
-799 IENRVFYRGQNIS
+799 ENRVFYRGQNIS

-827 EEVGLFYGFETDG
+827 EQIGLFYGYETDG
-840 IYQEGDVLPN
+840 IYQTEDDITVSG
-850 GNLAIYD
+850 AQ
-857 PNNNIEYDHDNDL
+857 
-870 NTPTI
+870 
-875 LYPNDGISAGDV
+875 AGDV
-887 RIVDQN
+887 RIVDQD
-893 GDGEITEADRTII
+893 GDDTITEADRTLI

-911 DFVFGGY
+911 DFVYGGY
-918 LNMNYKRFNLSV
+918 LNMNYKRLSLSV
-930 QINGVYGNEIANGNL
+930 QINGVYGNEIVNGNL
-945 IQLGTAEGRSANIL
+945 IQLGTAEGRTANVL
-959 SQAYN
+959 SEAYN

-970 AQSNTYPRVGY
+970 AQSNSYPRVGY
-981 SRESG
+981 LGESG
-986 SPAITDRIIENGSF
+986 SPAITDRIIEDGSF

-1021 RANVY
+1021 SANVY
-1026 VTGMNLFTFTDYS
+1026 VSGMNLFTFTDYS
-1039 GYNPEITNFLNNGNI
+1039 GYNPEITNFMNNGNV

>member
-14 PMILFAQSKAI
+14 PIILFAQSKAI
-25 TGTVIDENKMPLPGV
+25 TGTVVDENKMPLPGA
-40 SILIKG
+40 SILVKG
-46 LNIGSFT
+46 LNIGSST
-53 DFDGLFSLTVP
+53 DFDGNFSLNVP
-64 ETGKTLVFSYLGY
+64 ETGEVLVVSYLGY
-77 ISKELVIGNK
+77 MTKELVISKNL
-87 GTFNIQLEIDT
+87 TFNIQLDIDT
-98 NNTLEEIVVVGY
+98 NTLDEIVVVGY
-110 GSQRKSDITGSVASV
+110 GTQRKSDITGSVTSV
-125 KVDDI
+125 KVDAI
-130 AAAQN
+130 AVAQN
-135 TTVDALL
+135 STIDALL

-191 EDASNASADS
+191 EDASNASADA

-258 SYVNTSVSEISER
+258 AYVNTSVSEITER
-271 YDVLDA
+271 YDILDA

-286 ALLVN
+286 ALAVN
-291 GGAPRFSISS
+291 GGDPRFSII
-301 GTIFPIAD
+301 GEDIFPIAA
-309 DGTVSDIA
+309 DGTVSDTA
-317 AEKHNWHDEVY
+317 AEQHNWHDEIY
-328 KQGFSKS
+328 KQGFSRS
-335 TGASF
+335 AGASF
-340 SGGTEKGNYYAS
+340 SGGTEKGNFYAS

-363 NSRLQNGNF
+363 NSRLKNGNF

-380 SDKFSISAK
+380 SDKLTINTK
-389 LNAFYSNGNF
+389 LNAFYSTGNF

-416 LRYPTLVTD
+416 LRYPTLVTN

-434 ISSPFSWVN
+434 ISSPFTWVN

-460 VYKFNIKGLKYKVQ
+460 TYKFNIKGLKYKLQ

-503 ISNLQ
+503 ISNLES
-508 TKSYQINNLLAYN
+508 KSYQINNLLTYN

-530 NGVIG
+530 NAVIG
-535 MTYDVRDIKNTLYAV
+535 MTYDVRDVKNTLYAV

-577 LESQLLSYLSRV
+577 LKNQLLSYLSRV

-626 WRANNEKFLKNS
+626 WRANNENFLKNS
-638 ETINELKVR
+638 DTINDLKFR

-668 PILYG
+668 PTLYG
-673 NSDEG
+673 NLDEG
-678 TNIGFV
+678 TSIGFV

-710 ENRLTGTLDVYDKQ
+710 KNRVTGTLDIYDKQ

-749 LNNKGVELTL
+749 INNKGVELTL
-759 SGTLIDKNDFSIDI
+759 SGTLINKNDFSIDL

-784 QNLGGTPEDIHINGN
+784 QNLGGSSEDIYINGTL
-799 IENRVFYRGQNIS
+799 ENRVFYRGQNIS

-827 EEVGLFYGFETDG
+827 EQIGLFYGYETNG
-840 IYQEGDVLPN
+840 IYQTEDDITVSG
-850 GNLAIYD
+850 AQ
-857 PNNNIEYDHDNDL
+857 
-870 NTPTI
+870 
-875 LYPNDGISAGDV
+875 AGDV
-887 RIVDQN
+887 RIVDQD
-893 GDGEITEADRTII
+893 GDDTITEADRTLI

-911 DFVFGGY
+911 DFVYGGY
-918 LNMNYKRFNLSV
+918 LNMNYKRLSLSV
-930 QINGVYGNEIANGNL
+930 QINGVYGNEIVNGNL
-945 IQLGTAEGRSANIL
+945 IQLGTAEGRTANVL
-959 SQAYN
+959 SEAYN

-970 AQSNTYPRVGY
+970 AQSNSYPRVGY
-981 SRESG
+981 LGESG
-986 SPAITDRIIENGSF
+986 SPAITDRIIEDGSF

-1006 TLGYDIPVEKTNVFS
+1006 TLGYDVPVEKTNIFS
-1021 RANVY
+1021 SANVY
-1026 VTGMNLFTFTDYS
+1026 VSGMNLFTFTDYS
-1039 GYNPEITNFLNNGNI
+1039 GYNPEITNFMNNGNV

>member
-14 PMILFAQSKAI
+14 PIILFAQSKAI
-25 TGTVIDENKMPLPGV
+25 TGTVVDENKMPLPGA
-40 SILIKG
+40 SILVKG
-46 LNIGSFT
+46 LNIGSST
-53 DFDGLFSLTVP
+53 DFDGNFSLNVP
-64 ETGKTLVFSYLGY
+64 ETGEVLVVSYLGY
-77 ISKELVIGNK
+77 MTKELVISKNL
-87 GTFNIQLEIDT
+87 TFNIQLDIDT
-98 NNTLEEIVVVGY
+98 NTLDEIVVVGY
-110 GSQRKSDITGSVASV
+110 GTQRKSDITGSVTSV
-125 KVDDI
+125 KVDAI
-130 AAAQN
+130 AVAQN
-135 TTVDALL
+135 STIDALL

-191 EDASNASADS
+191 EDASNASADA

-258 SYVNTSVSEISER
+258 AYVNTSVSEITER
-271 YDVLDA
+271 YDILDA

-286 ALLVN
+286 ALAVN
-291 GGAPRFSISS
+291 GGDPRFSII
-301 GTIFPIAD
+301 GDDIFPIAA
-309 DGTVSDIA
+309 DGTVSDTA
-317 AEKHNWHDEVY
+317 AEQHNWHDEIY
-328 KQGFSKS
+328 KQGFSRS
-335 TGASF
+335 AGASF
-340 SGGTEKGNYYAS
+340 SGGTEKGNFYAS

-363 NSRLQNGNF
+363 NSRLKNGNF

-380 SDKFSISAK
+380 SDKLTINTK
-389 LNAFYSNGNF
+389 LNAFYSTGNF

-416 LRYPTLVTD
+416 LRYPTLVTN

-434 ISSPFSWVN
+434 ISSPFTWVN

-460 VYKFNIKGLKYKVQ
+460 TYKFNIKGLKYKLQ

-503 ISNLQ
+503 ISNLES
-508 TKSYQINNLLAYN
+508 KSYQINNLLTYN

-530 NGVIG
+530 NAVIG

-577 LESQLLSYLSRV
+577 LKSQLLSYLSRV

-626 WRANNEKFLKNS
+626 WRANNENFLKNS
-638 ETINELKVR
+638 DTINDLKFR

-668 PILYG
+668 PTLYG
-673 NSDEG
+673 NLDEG
-678 TNIGFV
+678 TSIGFV

-710 ENRLTGTLDVYDKQ
+710 KNRVTGTLDIYDKQ

-749 LNNKGVELTL
+749 INNKGVELTL
-759 SGTLIDKNDFSIDI
+759 SGTLINKNDFSIDL

-784 QNLGGTPEDIHINGN
+784 QNLGGSSEDIYINGTL
-799 IENRVFYRGQNIS
+799 ENRVFYRGQNIS

-827 EEVGLFYGFETDG
+827 EQIGLFYGYETDG
-840 IYQEGDVLPN
+840 IYQTEDDITVSG
-850 GNLAIYD
+850 AQ
-857 PNNNIEYDHDNDL
+857 
-870 NTPTI
+870 
-875 LYPNDGISAGDV
+875 AGDV
-887 RIVDQN
+887 RIVDQD
-893 GDGEITEADRTII
+893 GDDTITEADRTLI

-911 DFVFGGY
+911 DFVYGGY
-918 LNMNYKRFNLSV
+918 LNMNYKRLSLSV
-930 QINGVYGNEIANGNL
+930 QINGVYGNEIVNGNL
-945 IQLGTAEGRSANIL
+945 IQLGTAEGRTANVL
-959 SQAYN
+959 SEAYN

-970 AQSNTYPRVGY
+970 AQSNSYPRVGY
-981 SRESG
+981 LGESG
-986 SPAITDRIIENGSF
+986 SPAITDRIIEDGSF

-1021 RANVY
+1021 SANVY
-1026 VTGMNLFTFTDYS
+1026 VSGMNLFTFTDYS
-1039 GYNPEITNFLNNGNI
+1039 GYNPEITNFMNNGNV

-1072 NLKF
+1072 NLKI

>member
-1 MKKNRLIHLLLIF
+1 MKKMRLVYLLLIF
-14 PMILFAQSKAI
+14 PTILFAQSKEI
-25 TGTVIDENKMPLPGV
+25 IGTVLDENNMPLPGASV
-40 SILIKG
+40 LVKG
-46 LNIGSFT
+46 LTIGAST
-53 DFDGLFSLTVP
+53 DFDGAFSLNVP
-64 ETGKTLVFSYLGY
+64 ETGKTLVVSYLGY
-77 ISKELVIGNK
+77 ITKEFVIGNK
-87 GTFNIQLEIDT
+87 ITFNIQLEIDT
-98 NNTLEEIVVVGY
+98 NALDEVVVVGY
-110 GSQRKSDITGSVASV
+110 GTQRKSDITGSVTSV
-125 KVDDI
+125 KVDNV

-135 TTVDALL
+135 STVDALL

-177 PLYVIDGVIISSAG
+177 PLYVVDGVIISSAG
-191 EDASNASADS
+191 EDAANASADV

-218 IESIEVL
+218 IESMEVL

-258 SYVNTSVSEISER
+258 AYVNTSVSEISER

-291 GGAPRFSISS
+291 GGDPRFSISG
-301 GTIFPIAD
+301 GTIFPIAT
-309 DGTVSDIA
+309 DGTIGNIA
-317 AEKHNWHDEVY
+317 LEQQNWHDEIY

-335 TGASF
+335 AGASF

-363 NSRLQNGNF
+363 NSEIKNGNF

-380 SDKFSISAK
+380 SDKFSINAK
-389 LNAFYSNGNF
+389 LTAFYSKGNF

-407 GQRSFVGNI
+407 GQRSFIGNI
-416 LRYPTLVTD
+416 LRYSPIINTD
-425 GGTFDNEDG
+425 TTFDEEDG
-434 ISSPFSWVN
+434 ISSPYSWIN

-460 VYKFNIKGLKYKVQ
+460 TYKFNIKGLKYKLQ

-503 ISNLQ
+503 ISNLE
-508 TKSYQINNLLAYN
+508 TMSYQINNLLTYN
-521 RTFNKKHRI
+521 RTFKKKHRI
-530 NGVIG
+530 NAVIG
-535 MTYDVRDIKNTLYAV
+535 MTFDVRDVKNTLYAV

-577 LESQLLSYLSRV
+577 LKSQLLSYLSRV

-626 WRANNEKFLKNS
+626 WRANNEKFLENS
-638 ETINELKVR
+638 ETINDLKFR

-668 PILYG
+668 ATLYG

-678 TNIGFV
+678 TSIGFV

-695 ETTKQLNFGLDFGLW
+695 ETTKQLNVGLDFGLW
-710 ENRLTGTLDVYDKQ
+710 KNRVTGTIDVYDKQ
-724 TDDLLLNQPLG
+724 TDDLLLDQPLG

-749 LNNKGVELTL
+749 INNKGVELTL
-759 SGTLIDKNDFSIDI
+759 SGTLINKNDFSIDL
-773 GGNIAFNKSKI
+773 GANIAFNKSEI
-784 QNLGGTPEDIHINGN
+784 QKLGGSPEDIYINGKL
-799 IENRVFYRGQNIS
+799 ENRVFYRGENIS
-812 TGNYFRAPANIFMEG
+812 TGNYFRTPANIFMEG
-827 EEVGLFYGFETDG
+827 EQIGLFYGFETDG
-840 IYQEGDVLPN
+840 IYQTED
-850 GNLAIYD
+850 
-857 PNNNIEYDHDNDL
+857 NI
-870 NTPTI
+870 TVS
-875 LYPNDGISAGDV
+875 GAQAGDV
-887 RIVDQN
+887 RIIDQN
-893 GDGEITEADRTII
+893 GDDAITEADRTII

-911 DFVFGGY
+911 DFVYGGY
-918 LNMNYKRFNLSV
+918 LNMNYKRLSLSV
-930 QINGVYGNEIANGNL
+930 LMNGVYGNEIANGNL
-945 IQLGTAEGRSANIL
+945 IQLGTAEGRAVSIL
-959 SQAYN
+959 STAYD

-970 AQSNTYPRVGY
+970 AQSNTYPRIGY
-981 SRESG
+981 LEEAG
-986 SPAITDRIIENGSF
+986 SPAITDRIIEDGSF

-1006 TLGYDIPVEKTNVFS
+1006 TLGYDIPVEKSNVFS
-1021 RANVY
+1021 SANVY
-1026 VTGMNLFTFTDYS
+1026 VSGLNLFTFTDYS

>member
-14 PMILFAQSKAI
+14 PIILFAQSKAI
-25 TGTVIDENKMPLPGV
+25 TGTVVDENKMPLPGA
-40 SILIKG
+40 SILVKG
-46 LNIGSFT
+46 LNIGSYT
-53 DFDGLFSLTVP
+53 DFDGNFSLNVP
-64 ETGKTLVFSYLGY
+64 ETGEVLVVSYLGY
-77 ISKELVIGNK
+77 MTKELVISKNL
-87 GTFNIQLEIDT
+87 TFNIQLDIDT
-98 NNTLEEIVVVGY
+98 NTLDEIVVVGY
-110 GSQRKSDITGSVASV
+110 GTQRKSDITGSVTSV
-125 KVDDI
+125 KVDAI
-130 AAAQN
+130 AVAQN
-135 TTVDALL
+135 STIDALL

-191 EDASNASADS
+191 EDASNASADA

-258 SYVNTSVSEISER
+258 AYVNTSVSEITER
-271 YDVLDA
+271 YDILDA

-286 ALLVN
+286 ALAVN
-291 GGAPRFSISS
+291 GGDPRFSII
-301 GTIFPIAD
+301 GDDIFPIAA
-309 DGTVSDIA
+309 DGTVSDTA
-317 AEKHNWHDEVY
+317 AEQHNWHDEIY
-328 KQGFSKS
+328 KQGFSRS
-335 TGASF
+335 AGASF
-340 SGGTEKGNYYAS
+340 SGGTEKGNFYAS

-363 NSRLQNGNF
+363 NSRLKNGNF

-380 SDKFSISAK
+380 SDKLTINTK
-389 LNAFYSNGNF
+389 LNAFYSTGNF

-416 LRYPTLVTD
+416 LRYPTLVTN

-434 ISSPFSWVN
+434 ISSPFTWVN

-460 VYKFNIKGLKYKVQ
+460 TYKFNIKGLKYKLQ

-503 ISNLQ
+503 ISNLES
-508 TKSYQINNLLAYN
+508 KSYQINNLLTYN

-530 NGVIG
+530 NAVIG

-577 LESQLLSYLSRV
+577 LKSQLLSYLSRV

-626 WRANNEKFLKNS
+626 WRANNENFLKNS
-638 ETINELKVR
+638 DTINDLKFR

-668 PILYG
+668 PTLYG
-673 NSDEG
+673 NLDEG
-678 TNIGFV
+678 TSIGFV

-710 ENRLTGTLDVYDKQ
+710 KNRVTGTLDIYDKQ

-749 LNNKGVELTL
+749 INNKGVELTL
-759 SGTLIDKNDFSIDI
+759 SGTLINKNDFSIDL

-784 QNLGGTPEDIHINGN
+784 QNLGGSSEDIYINGTL
-799 IENRVFYRGQNIS
+799 ENRVFYRGQNIS

-827 EEVGLFYGFETDG
+827 EQIGLFYGYETDG
-840 IYQEGDVLPN
+840 IYQTEDDITVSG
-850 GNLAIYD
+850 AQ
-857 PNNNIEYDHDNDL
+857 
-870 NTPTI
+870 
-875 LYPNDGISAGDV
+875 AGDV
-887 RIVDQN
+887 RIVDQD
-893 GDGEITEADRTII
+893 GDDTITEADRTLI

-911 DFVFGGY
+911 DFVYGGY
-918 LNMNYKRFNLSV
+918 LNMNYKRLSLSV
-930 QINGVYGNEIANGNL
+930 QINGVYGNEIVNGNL
-945 IQLGTAEGRSANIL
+945 IQLGTAEGRTANVL
-959 SQAYN
+959 SEAYN

-970 AQSNTYPRVGY
+970 AQSNSYPRVGY
-981 SRESG
+981 LGESG
-986 SPAITDRIIENGSF
+986 SPAITDRIIEDGSF

-1021 RANVY
+1021 SANVY
-1026 VTGMNLFTFTDYS
+1026 VSGMNLFTFTDYS
-1039 GYNPEITNFLNNGNI
+1039 GYNPEITNFMNNGNV

>member
-14 PMILFAQSKAI
+14 PIILFAQSKAI
-25 TGTVIDENKMPLPGV
+25 TGTVIDENKLPLPGA

-46 LNIGSFT
+46 LNIGSST
-53 DFDGLFSLTVP
+53 DFDGNFSLNVP
-64 ETGKTLVFSYLGY
+64 ETGETLVVSYLGY
-77 ISKELVIGNK
+77 MTKELAIGNIV
-87 GTFNIQLEIDT
+87 TFNIQLEIDA
-98 NNTLEEIVVVGY
+98 NTLDEIVVVGY
-110 GSQRKSDITGSVASV
+110 GTQRKSDITGSVTSV
-125 KVDDI
+125 KVDAI
-130 AAAQN
+130 AVAQN
-135 TTVDALL
+135 STIDALL

-191 EDASNASADS
+191 EDAANASADG

-258 SYVNTSVSEISER
+258 AYVNTSVSEITER
-271 YDVLDA
+271 YDILDA

-286 ALLVN
+286 ALAVN
-291 GGAPRFSISS
+291 GGDPRFSII
-301 GTIFPIAD
+301 GDDIFPIAA
-309 DGTVSDIA
+309 DGTVSDTA
-317 AEKHNWHDEVY
+317 AEQHNWHDEIY
-328 KQGFSKS
+328 KQGFSRS
-335 TGASF
+335 AGASF
-340 SGGTEKGNYYAS
+340 SGGTEKGNFYAS

-363 NSRLQNGNF
+363 NSRLKNGNF

-380 SDKFSISAK
+380 SDKLTINTK
-389 LNAFYSNGNF
+389 LNAFYSTGNF

-416 LRYPTLVTD
+416 LRYPTLVTN

-434 ISSPFSWVN
+434 ISSPFTWVN

-460 VYKFNIKGLKYKVQ
+460 TYKFNIKGLKYKLQ

-503 ISNLQ
+503 ISNLES
-508 TKSYQINNLLAYN
+508 KSYQINNLLTYN

-530 NGVIG
+530 NAVIG

-577 LESQLLSYLSRV
+577 LKSQLLSYLSRV

-626 WRANNEKFLKNS
+626 WRANNENFLKNS
-638 ETINELKVR
+638 DTINDLKFR

-668 PILYG
+668 PTLYG
-673 NSDEG
+673 NLDEG
-678 TNIGFV
+678 TSIGFV

-710 ENRLTGTLDVYDKQ
+710 KNRVTGTLDIYDKQ

-749 LNNKGVELTL
+749 INNKGVELTL
-759 SGTLIDKNDFSIDI
+759 SGTLINKNDFSIDL

-784 QNLGGTPEDIHINGN
+784 QNLGGSSEDIYINGTL
-799 IENRVFYRGQNIS
+799 ENRVFYRGQNIS

-827 EEVGLFYGFETDG
+827 EQIGLFYGYETDG
-840 IYQEGDVLPN
+840 IYQTEDDITVSG
-850 GNLAIYD
+850 AQ
-857 PNNNIEYDHDNDL
+857 
-870 NTPTI
+870 
-875 LYPNDGISAGDV
+875 AGDV
-887 RIVDQN
+887 RIVDQD
-893 GDGEITEADRTII
+893 GDDTITEADRTLI

-911 DFVFGGY
+911 DFVYGGY
-918 LNMNYKRFNLSV
+918 LNMNYKRLSLSV
-930 QINGVYGNEIANGNL
+930 QINGVYGNEIVNGNL
-945 IQLGTAEGRSANIL
+945 IQLGTAEGRTANVL
-959 SQAYN
+959 SEAYN

-970 AQSNTYPRVGY
+970 AQSNSYPRVGY
-981 SRESG
+981 LGESG
-986 SPAITDRIIENGSF
+986 SPAITDRIIEDGSF

-1021 RANVY
+1021 SANVY
-1026 VTGMNLFTFTDYS
+1026 VSGMNLFTFTDYS
-1039 GYNPEITNFLNNGNI
+1039 GYNPEITNFMNNGNV

>member
-14 PMILFAQSKAI
+14 PIILFAQSKAI
-25 TGTVIDENKMPLPGV
+25 TGTVVDENKMPLPGA
-40 SILIKG
+40 SILVKG
-46 LNIGSFT
+46 LNIGSST
-53 DFDGLFSLTVP
+53 DFDGNFSLNVP
-64 ETGKTLVFSYLGY
+64 ETGEVLVVSYLGY
-77 ISKELVIGNK
+77 MTKELVISKNL
-87 GTFNIQLEIDT
+87 TFNIQLDIDT
-98 NNTLEEIVVVGY
+98 NTLDEIVVVGY
-110 GSQRKSDITGSVASV
+110 GTQRKSDITGSVTSV
-125 KVDDI
+125 KVDAI
-130 AAAQN
+130 AVAQN
-135 TTVDALL
+135 STIDALL

-191 EDASNASADS
+191 EDASNASADA

-258 SYVNTSVSEISER
+258 AYVNTSVSEITER
-271 YDVLDA
+271 YDILDA

-286 ALLVN
+286 ALAVN
-291 GGAPRFSISS
+291 GGDPRFSII
-301 GTIFPIAD
+301 GDDIFPIAA
-309 DGTVSDIA
+309 DGTVSDTA
-317 AEKHNWHDEVY
+317 AEQHNWHDEIY
-328 KQGFSKS
+328 KQGFSRS
-335 TGASF
+335 AGASF
-340 SGGTEKGNYYAS
+340 SGGTEKGNFYAS

-363 NSRLQNGNF
+363 NSRLKNGNF

-380 SDKFSISAK
+380 SDKLTINTK
-389 LNAFYSNGNF
+389 LNAFYSTGNF

-416 LRYPTLVTD
+416 LRYPTLVTN

-434 ISSPFSWVN
+434 ISSPFTWVN

-460 VYKFNIKGLKYKVQ
+460 TYKFNIKGLKYKLQ

-503 ISNLQ
+503 ISNLES
-508 TKSYQINNLLAYN
+508 KSYQINNLLTYN

-530 NGVIG
+530 NAVIG

-577 LESQLLSYLSRV
+577 LKSQLLSYLSRV

-626 WRANNEKFLKNS
+626 WRANNENFLKNS
-638 ETINELKVR
+638 DTINDLKFR

-657 ISAYQTFANYG
+657 ISAYQTFANFG
-668 PILYG
+668 PTLYG
-673 NSDEG
+673 NLDEG
-678 TNIGFV
+678 TSIGFV

-710 ENRLTGTLDVYDKQ
+710 KNRVTGTLDIYDKQ

-749 LNNKGVELTL
+749 INNKGVELTL
-759 SGTLIDKNDFSIDI
+759 SGTLINKNDFSIDL

-784 QNLGGTPEDIHINGN
+784 QNLGGSSEDIYINGTL
-799 IENRVFYRGQNIS
+799 ESRVFYRGQNIS

-827 EEVGLFYGFETDG
+827 EQIGLFYGYETDG
-840 IYQEGDVLPN
+840 IYQTEDDITVSG
-850 GNLAIYD
+850 AQ
-857 PNNNIEYDHDNDL
+857 
-870 NTPTI
+870 
-875 LYPNDGISAGDV
+875 AGDV
-887 RIVDQN
+887 RIVDQD
-893 GDGEITEADRTII
+893 GDDTITEADRTLI

-911 DFVFGGY
+911 DFVYGGY
-918 LNMNYKRFNLSV
+918 LNMNYKRLSLSV
-930 QINGVYGNEIANGNL
+930 QINGVYGNEIVNGNL
-945 IQLGTAEGRSANIL
+945 IQLGTAEGRTANVL
-959 SQAYN
+959 SEAYN

-970 AQSNTYPRVGY
+970 AQSNSYPRVGY
-981 SRESG
+981 LGESG
-986 SPAITDRIIENGSF
+986 SPAITDRIIEDGSF

-1021 RANVY
+1021 SANVY
-1026 VTGMNLFTFTDYS
+1026 VSGMNLFTFTDYS
-1039 GYNPEITNFLNNGNI
+1039 GYNPEITNFMNNGNV

>member
-14 PMILFAQSKAI
+14 PIILFAQSKAI
-25 TGTVIDENKMPLPGV
+25 TGTVVDENKMPLPGA
-40 SILIKG
+40 SILVKG
-46 LNIGSFT
+46 LNIGSST
-53 DFDGLFSLTVP
+53 DFDGNFSLNVP
-64 ETGKTLVFSYLGY
+64 ETGEVLVVSYLGY
-77 ISKELVIGNK
+77 MTKELVISKNL
-87 GTFNIQLEIDT
+87 TFNIQLDIDT
-98 NNTLEEIVVVGY
+98 NTLDEIVVVGY
-110 GSQRKSDITGSVASV
+110 GTQRKSDITGSVTSV
-125 KVDDI
+125 KVDAI
-130 AAAQN
+130 AVAQN
-135 TTVDALL
+135 STIDALL

-191 EDASNASADS
+191 EDASNASADA

-258 SYVNTSVSEISER
+258 AYVNTSVSEITER
-271 YDVLDA
+271 YDILDA

-286 ALLVN
+286 ALAVN
-291 GGAPRFSISS
+291 GGDPRFSII
-301 GTIFPIAD
+301 GDDIFPIAA
-309 DGTVSDIA
+309 DGTVSDTA
-317 AEKHNWHDEVY
+317 AEQHNWHDEIY
-328 KQGFSKS
+328 KQGFSRS
-335 TGASF
+335 AGASF
-340 SGGTEKGNYYAS
+340 SGGTEKGNFYAS

-363 NSRLQNGNF
+363 NSRLKNGNF

-380 SDKFSISAK
+380 SDKLTINTK
-389 LNAFYSNGNF
+389 LNAFYSTGNF

-416 LRYPTLVTD
+416 LRYPTLVTN

-434 ISSPFSWVN
+434 ISSPFTWVN

-460 VYKFNIKGLKYKVQ
+460 TYKFNIKGLKYKLQ

-503 ISNLQ
+503 ISNLES
-508 TKSYQINNLLAYN
+508 KSYQINNLLTYN

-530 NGVIG
+530 NAVIG

-577 LESQLLSYLSRV
+577 LKSQLLSYLSRV

-626 WRANNEKFLKNS
+626 WRVNNETFLENS
-638 ETINELKVR
+638 ETINDLKFR

-668 PILYG
+668 PTLYG
-673 NSDEG
+673 NLDEG
-678 TNIGFV
+678 TSIGLV

-695 ETTKQLNFGLDFGLW
+695 ETTEQLNIGLDFGLW
-710 ENRLTGTLDVYDKQ
+710 KNRVTGSIDVYNKQ

-735 PSSGFTSLLVNRGS
+735 PSSGYLSLLVNRGS
-749 LNNKGVELTL
+749 INNKGLELTL
-759 SGTLIDKNDFSIDI
+759 NGTLINKNDFSIDL
-773 GGNIAFNKSKI
+773 GGNISFNKSKI
-784 QNLGGTPEDIHINGN
+784 QNLGGSPEDIYINGTL
-799 IENRVFYRGQNIS
+799 ENRVFYRGENIS

-827 EEVGLFYGFETDG
+827 EQIGLFYGFETDG
-840 IYQEGDVLPN
+840 IYQTEDVITVS
-850 GNLAIYD
+850 GA
-857 PNNNIEYDHDNDL
+857 E
-870 NTPTI
+870 
-875 LYPNDGISAGDV
+875 AGDV
-887 RIVDQN
+887 RIVDQD
-893 GDGEITEADRTII
+893 GDDAITEADRTII

-911 DFVFGGY
+911 DFVYGGY
-918 LNMNYKRFNLSV
+918 LNMSYKRLSLSV
-930 QINGVYGNEIANGNL
+930 QVNGVYGNEIANGNL
-945 IQLGTAEGRSANIL
+945 IQLGTAEGRTANIL
-959 SQAYN
+959 SEAYT
-964 NAWRPD
+964 NAWRTD
-970 AQSNTYPRVGY
+970 AQSNTFPRVGY
-981 SRESG
+981 LEESG
-986 SPAITDRIIENGSF
+986 SPAITDRIIEDGSF
-1000 LRISNI
+1000 IRISNI
-1006 TLGYDIPVEKTNVFS
+1006 TLGYDIPVEETTVFS
-1021 RANVY
+1021 SANVY
-1026 VTGMNLFTFTDYS
+1026 VSGMNLFTFTDYS
-1039 GYNPEITNFLNNGNI
+1039 GYNPEITNFMNNGNI

>member
-46 LNIGSFT
+46 LTIGSFT

-840 IYQEGDVLPN
+840 IYQEGDVLLN

>member
-14 PMILFAQSKAI
+14 PIILFAQSKAI
-25 TGTVIDENKMPLPGV
+25 TGTVVDENKMPLPGA
-40 SILIKG
+40 SILVKG
-46 LNIGSFT
+46 LNIGSST
-53 DFDGLFSLTVP
+53 DFDGNFSLNVP
-64 ETGKTLVFSYLGY
+64 ETGEVLVVSYLGY
-77 ISKELVIGNK
+77 MTKELVISKNL
-87 GTFNIQLEIDT
+87 TFNIQLDIDT
-98 NNTLEEIVVVGY
+98 NTLDEIVVVGY
-110 GSQRKSDITGSVASV
+110 GTQRKSDITGSVTSV
-125 KVDDI
+125 KVDAI
-130 AAAQN
+130 AVAQN
-135 TTVDALL
+135 STIDALL

-191 EDASNASADS
+191 EDASNASADA

-258 SYVNTSVSEISER
+258 AYVNTSVSEITER
-271 YDVLDA
+271 YDILDA

-286 ALLVN
+286 ALAVN
-291 GGAPRFSISS
+291 GGDPRFSII
-301 GTIFPIAD
+301 GDDIFPIAA
-309 DGTVSDIA
+309 DGTVSDTA
-317 AEKHNWHDEVY
+317 AEQHNWHDEIY
-328 KQGFSKS
+328 KQGFSRS
-335 TGASF
+335 AGASF
-340 SGGTEKGNYYAS
+340 SGGTEKGNFYAS

-363 NSRLQNGNF
+363 NSRLKNGNF

-380 SDKFSISAK
+380 SDKLTINTK
-389 LNAFYSNGNF
+389 LNAFYSSGNF

-416 LRYPTLVTD
+416 LRYPTLVTN
-425 GGTFDNEDG
+425 GGTFENEDG
-434 ISSPFSWVN
+434 ISSPFTWVN

-460 VYKFNIKGLKYKVQ
+460 TYKFNIKGLKYKLQ

-503 ISNLQ
+503 ISNLES
-508 TKSYQINNLLAYN
+508 KSYQINNLLTYN

-530 NGVIG
+530 NAVIG
-535 MTYDVRDIKNTLYAV
+535 MTYDVRDVKNTLYAV

-577 LESQLLSYLSRV
+577 LKSQLLSYLSRV

-626 WRANNEKFLKNS
+626 WRANNEKFLENS
-638 ETINELKVR
+638 EIINELKFR

-668 PILYG
+668 PTLYG

-678 TNIGFV
+678 TSIGFV

-710 ENRLTGTLDVYDKQ
+710 KNRVTGTLDIYDKQ

-749 LNNKGVELTL
+749 INNKGVELTL
-759 SGTLIDKNDFSIDI
+759 SGTLINKNDFSIDL

-784 QNLGGTPEDIHINGN
+784 QNLGGSSEDIYINGTL
-799 IENRVFYRGQNIS
+799 ENRVFYRGQNIS

-827 EEVGLFYGFETDG
+827 EQIGLFYGYETDG
-840 IYQEGDVLPN
+840 IYQTEDDITVSG
-850 GNLAIYD
+850 AQ
-857 PNNNIEYDHDNDL
+857 
-870 NTPTI
+870 
-875 LYPNDGISAGDV
+875 AGDV
-887 RIVDQN
+887 RIVDQD
-893 GDGEITEADRTII
+893 GDDVITEADRTII

-911 DFVFGGY
+911 DFVYGGY
-918 LNMNYKRFNLSV
+918 LNMNYKRLSLSV
-930 QINGVYGNEIANGNL
+930 QVNGVYGNEIANGNL
-945 IQLGTAEGRSANIL
+945 IQLGTAEGRTANVL
-959 SQAYN
+959 SEAYN

-970 AQSNTYPRVGY
+970 AQSNSYPRVGY
-981 SRESG
+981 LGESG
-986 SPAITDRIIENGSF
+986 SPAITDRIIEDGSF

-1021 RANVY
+1021 SANVY
-1026 VTGMNLFTFTDYS
+1026 VSGMNLFTFTDYS
-1039 GYNPEITNFLNNGNI
+1039 GYNPEITNFMNNGNV

>member
-14 PMILFAQSKAI
+14 PIILFAQSKAI
-25 TGTVIDENKMPLPGV
+25 TGTVVDENKMPLPGA
-40 SILIKG
+40 SILVKG
-46 LNIGSFT
+46 LNIGSST
-53 DFDGLFSLTVP
+53 DFDGNFSLNVP
-64 ETGKTLVFSYLGY
+64 ETGEVLVVSYLGY
-77 ISKELVIGNK
+77 MTKELVISKNL
-87 GTFNIQLEIDT
+87 TFNIQLDIDT
-98 NNTLEEIVVVGY
+98 NTLDEIVVVGY
-110 GSQRKSDITGSVASV
+110 GTQRKSDITGSVTSV
-125 KVDDI
+125 KVDAI
-130 AAAQN
+130 AVAQN
-135 TTVDALL
+135 STIDALL

-191 EDASNASADS
+191 EDASNASADA

-258 SYVNTSVSEISER
+258 AYVNTSVSEITER
-271 YDVLDA
+271 YDILDA

-286 ALLVN
+286 ALAVN
-291 GGAPRFSISS
+291 GGDPRFSII
-301 GTIFPIAD
+301 GDDIFPIAA
-309 DGTVSDIA
+309 DGTVSDTA
-317 AEKHNWHDEVY
+317 AEQHNWHDEIY
-328 KQGFSKS
+328 KQGFSRS
-335 TGASF
+335 AGASF
-340 SGGTEKGNYYAS
+340 SGGTEKGNFYAS
-352 VGYNDQGGIVE
+352 VSYNDQGGIVE
-363 NSRLQNGNF
+363 NSRLKNGNF

-380 SDKFSISAK
+380 SDKLTINTK
-389 LNAFYSNGNF
+389 LNAFYSTGNF

-416 LRYPTLVTD
+416 LRYPTLVTN

-434 ISSPFSWVN
+434 ISSPFTWVN

-460 VYKFNIKGLKYKVQ
+460 TYKFNIKGLKYKLQ

-503 ISNLQ
+503 ISNLES
-508 TKSYQINNLLAYN
+508 KSYQINNLLTYN

-530 NGVIG
+530 NAVIG

-577 LESQLLSYLSRV
+577 LKSQLLSYLSRV

-626 WRANNEKFLKNS
+626 WRANNENFLKNS
-638 ETINELKVR
+638 DTINDLKFR

-668 PILYG
+668 PTLYG
-673 NSDEG
+673 NLDEG
-678 TNIGFV
+678 TSIGFV

-710 ENRLTGTLDVYDKQ
+710 KNRVTGTLDIYDKQ

-749 LNNKGVELTL
+749 INNKGVELTL
-759 SGTLIDKNDFSIDI
+759 SGTLINKNDFSIDL

-784 QNLGGTPEDIHINGN
+784 QNLGGSSEDIYINGTL
-799 IENRVFYRGQNIS
+799 ENRVFYRGQNIS

-827 EEVGLFYGFETDG
+827 EQIGLFYGYETDG
-840 IYQEGDVLPN
+840 IYQTEDDITVSG
-850 GNLAIYD
+850 AQ
-857 PNNNIEYDHDNDL
+857 
-870 NTPTI
+870 
-875 LYPNDGISAGDV
+875 AGDV
-887 RIVDQN
+887 RIVDQD
-893 GDGEITEADRTII
+893 GDDTITEADRTLI

-911 DFVFGGY
+911 DFVYGGY
-918 LNMNYKRFNLSV
+918 LNMNYKRLSLSV
-930 QINGVYGNEIANGNL
+930 QINGVYGNEIVNGNL
-945 IQLGTAEGRSANIL
+945 IQLGTAEGRTANVL
-959 SQAYN
+959 SEAYN

-970 AQSNTYPRVGY
+970 AQSNSYPRVGY
-981 SRESG
+981 LGESG
-986 SPAITDRIIENGSF
+986 SPAITDRIIEDGSF

-1021 RANVY
+1021 SANVY
-1026 VTGMNLFTFTDYS
+1026 VSGMNLFTFTDYS
-1039 GYNPEITNFLNNGNI
+1039 GYNPEITNFMNNGNV

>member
-14 PMILFAQSKAI
+14 PIILFAQSKAI
-25 TGTVIDENKMPLPGV
+25 TGTVVDENKMPLPGA
-40 SILIKG
+40 SILVKG
-46 LNIGSFT
+46 LNIGSST
-53 DFDGLFSLTVP
+53 DFDGNFSLNVP
-64 ETGKTLVFSYLGY
+64 ETGEVLVVSYLGY
-77 ISKELVIGNK
+77 MTKELVISKNL
-87 GTFNIQLEIDT
+87 TFNIQLDIDT
-98 NNTLEEIVVVGY
+98 NTLDEIVVVGY
-110 GSQRKSDITGSVASV
+110 GTQRKSDITGSVTSV
-125 KVDDI
+125 KVDAI
-130 AAAQN
+130 AVAQN
-135 TTVDALL
+135 STIDALL

-191 EDASNASADS
+191 EDASNASADA

-258 SYVNTSVSEISER
+258 AYVNTSVSEITER
-271 YDVLDA
+271 YDILDA

-286 ALLVN
+286 ALAVN
-291 GGAPRFSISS
+291 GGDPRFSII
-301 GTIFPIAD
+301 GDDIFPIAA
-309 DGTVSDIA
+309 DGTVSDTA
-317 AEKHNWHDEVY
+317 AEQHNWHDEIY
-328 KQGFSKS
+328 KQGFSRS
-335 TGASF
+335 AGASF
-340 SGGTEKGNYYAS
+340 SGGTEKGNFYAS

-363 NSRLQNGNF
+363 NSRLKNGNF

-380 SDKFSISAK
+380 SDKLTINTK
-389 LNAFYSNGNF
+389 LNAFYSTGNF

-416 LRYPTLVTD
+416 LRYPTLVTN

-434 ISSPFSWVN
+434 ISSPFTWVN

-460 VYKFNIKGLKYKVQ
+460 TYKFNIKGLKYKLQ

-503 ISNLQ
+503 ISNLES
-508 TKSYQINNLLAYN
+508 KSYQINNLLTYN

-530 NGVIG
+530 NAVIG

-577 LESQLLSYLSRV
+577 LKSQLLSYLSRV

-626 WRANNEKFLKNS
+626 WRANNENFLKNS
-638 ETINELKVR
+638 DTINDLKFR

-668 PILYG
+668 PTLYG
-673 NSDEG
+673 NLDEG
-678 TNIGFV
+678 TSIGFV

-710 ENRLTGTLDVYDKQ
+710 KNRVTGTLDIYDKQ

-749 LNNKGVELTL
+749 INNKGVELAL
-759 SGTLIDKNDFSIDI
+759 SGTLINKNDFSIDL

-784 QNLGGTPEDIHINGN
+784 QNLGGSSEDIYINGTL
-799 IENRVFYRGQNIS
+799 ENRVFYRGQNIS

-827 EEVGLFYGFETDG
+827 EQIGLFYGYETDG
-840 IYQEGDVLPN
+840 IYQTEDDITVSG
-850 GNLAIYD
+850 AQ
-857 PNNNIEYDHDNDL
+857 
-870 NTPTI
+870 
-875 LYPNDGISAGDV
+875 AGDV
-887 RIVDQN
+887 RIVDQD
-893 GDGEITEADRTII
+893 GDDTITEADRTLI

-911 DFVFGGY
+911 DFVYGGY
-918 LNMNYKRFNLSV
+918 LNMNYKRLSLSV
-930 QINGVYGNEIANGNL
+930 QINGVYGNEIVNGNL
-945 IQLGTAEGRSANIL
+945 IQLGTAEGRTANVL
-959 SQAYN
+959 SEAYN

-970 AQSNTYPRVGY
+970 AQSNSYPRVGY
-981 SRESG
+981 LGESG
-986 SPAITDRIIENGSF
+986 SPAITDRIIEDGSF

-1021 RANVY
+1021 SANVY
-1026 VTGMNLFTFTDYS
+1026 VSGMNLFTFTDYS
-1039 GYNPEITNFLNNGNI
+1039 GYNPEITNFMNNGNV

-1072 NLKF
+1072 NLKI

>member
-46 LNIGSFT
+46 LTIGSFT

-317 AEKHNWHDEVY
+317 AEKHNWHDEIY

-840 IYQEGDVLPN
+840 IYQEGDVLLN

-930 QINGVYGNEIANGNL
+930 QINGVYGNEIANGNS

-970 AQSNTYPRVGY
+970 AQSNTYPRLGY

-986 SPAITDRIIENGSF
+986 SPAITDRIIEDGSF

-1021 RANVY
+1021 SANVY

-1039 GYNPEITNFLNNGNI
+1039 GYNPEITNFMNNGNI

-1072 NLKF
+1072 NFKF

>member
-695 ETTKQLNFGLDFGLW
+695 ETTKQLNVGLDFGLW
-710 ENRLTGTLDVYDKQ
+710 ENRLTGTLDAYDKQ

-759 SGTLIDKNDFSIDI
+759 NGSLIDKNDFSIDI

-784 QNLGGTPEDIHINGN
+784 QNLGGTPEDIYINGN

>member
-1 MKKNRLIHLLLIF
+1 MKKFLLIHLLLIF
-14 PMILFAQSKAI
+14 PIILFAQSKEI
-25 TGTVIDENKMPLPGV
+25 TGTVVGENNMLLPGA
-40 SILIKG
+40 SILVKG
-46 LNIGSFT
+46 QNIGSAT
-53 DFDGLFSLTVP
+53 DFDGKFSLNVP
-64 ETGKTLVFSYLGY
+64 ETAETLVVSYLGY
-77 ISKELVIGNK
+77 ITKELVIGNQI
-87 GTFNIQLEIDT
+87 TFDIQLQIDA
-98 NNTLEEIVVVGY
+98 NSLDEIVVVGY
-110 GSQRKSDITGSVASV
+110 GTQRKSDITGAVTSV
-125 KVDDI
+125 KVDDV
-130 AAAQN
+130 AVAQN
-135 TTVDALL
+135 RTVDALL

-177 PLYVIDGVIISSAG
+177 PLYVIDGIIISSAG
-191 EDASNASADS
+191 EDAANASEDG

-218 IESIEVL
+218 IQSIEVL

-246 TKKGKSG
+246 TKKGKTG
-253 KTSIQ
+253 KTSIKA
-258 SYVNTSVSEISER
+258 YVNTSVSEISER

-286 ALLVN
+286 ALAVN
-291 GGAPRFSISS
+291 GGDPRFSIISDD
-301 GTIFPIAD
+301 IFPIAA
-309 DGTVSDIA
+309 DGTVSDTA
-317 AEKHNWHDEVY
+317 AEQHNWHDEIY
-328 KQGFSKS
+328 KQGFSRS
-335 TGASF
+335 AGASF
-340 SGGTEKGNYYAS
+340 SGGTEKGNFYAS

-363 NSRLQNGNF
+363 NSRLKNGNF

-380 SDKFSISAK
+380 SDKLTINTK
-389 LNAFYSNGNF
+389 LNAFYSTGNF

-416 LRYPTLVTD
+416 LRYPTLVTN

-434 ISSPFSWVN
+434 ISSPFTWVN

-460 VYKFNIKGLKYKVQ
+460 TYKFNIKGLKYKLQ

-503 ISNLQ
+503 ISNLES
-508 TKSYQINNLLAYN
+508 KSYQINNLLTYN

-530 NGVIG
+530 NAVIG

-577 LESQLLSYLSRV
+577 LKSQLLSYLSRV

-626 WRANNEKFLKNS
+626 WRANNENFLKNS
-638 ETINELKVR
+638 DTINDLKFR

-668 PILYG
+668 PTLYG
-673 NSDEG
+673 NLDEG
-678 TNIGFV
+678 TSIGFV

-710 ENRLTGTLDVYDKQ
+710 KNRVTGTLDIYDKQ

-749 LNNKGVELTL
+749 INNKGVELTL
-759 SGTLIDKNDFSIDI
+759 SGTLINKNDFSIDL

-784 QNLGGTPEDIHINGN
+784 QNLGGSSEDIYINGTL
-799 IENRVFYRGQNIS
+799 ENRVFYRGQNIS

-827 EEVGLFYGFETDG
+827 EQIGLFYGYETDG
-840 IYQEGDVLPN
+840 IYQTEDDITVSG
-850 GNLAIYD
+850 AQ
-857 PNNNIEYDHDNDL
+857 
-870 NTPTI
+870 
-875 LYPNDGISAGDV
+875 AGDV
-887 RIVDQN
+887 RIVDQD
-893 GDGEITEADRTII
+893 GDDTITEADRTII

-911 DFVFGGY
+911 DFVYGGY
-918 LNMNYKRFNLSV
+918 LNMNYKRLSLSV
-930 QINGVYGNEIANGNL
+930 QINGVYGNEIVNGNL
-945 IQLGTAEGRSANIL
+945 IQLGTAEGRTANVL
-959 SQAYN
+959 SEAYN

-970 AQSNTYPRVGY
+970 AQSNSYPRVGY
-981 SRESG
+981 LGESG
-986 SPAITDRIIENGSF
+986 SPAITDRIIEDGSF

-1021 RANVY
+1021 SANVY
-1026 VTGMNLFTFTDYS
+1026 VSGMNLFTFTDYS
-1039 GYNPEITNFLNNGNI
+1039 GYNPEITNFMNNGNV